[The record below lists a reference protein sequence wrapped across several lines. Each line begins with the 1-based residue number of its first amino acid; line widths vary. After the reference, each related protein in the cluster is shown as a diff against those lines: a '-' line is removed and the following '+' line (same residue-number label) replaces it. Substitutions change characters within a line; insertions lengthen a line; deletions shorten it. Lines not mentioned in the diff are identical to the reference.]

1 MQNNTIAAAMP
12 GFGTKTILAAAV
24 AAVISTGAFAAS
36 SSGVLITPDATELN
50 SPVKGGEEA
59 NFEGTRAYLYAGNA
73 LAISMEGRDYG
84 ENAKVEGVKASY
96 VQEQAAG
103 GAGTLA
109 INALILEG
117 GTISGLVADPV
128 KDAETS
134 AVGGSALAAVYSKS
148 EGNANAL
155 RVRVKGT
162 DFTGNAS
169 TGQGG
174 AVYLEGVEAAFTDS
188 NFQNNT
194 SSKEGG
200 AIYAKGGQVTL
211 AAANADVVISG
222 NKDASKNAGGFLYAA
237 DAANVTLDAAEGRTI
252 TIGTAGESTDG
263 LASYTTRDSHG
274 TLTKTGEGKVVIN
287 SSMEAWKNDVVVK
300 AGTLEI
306 MSGIGSYDLSVV
318 AANGFL
324 NNYGQTV
331 KATGSSTLILHDVLF
346 NSREKAVGKT
356 CEGLSI
362 YAADTSTVK
371 AGTFTVGNSS
381 YGLSGVPEQ
390 EGLGSIDVAAG
401 ASASIEKLVINS
413 GGFQVWGSGRVTI
426 GDVVMK
432 GGQLELKDNSIT
444 RIDGSVTFDKD
455 NGAALAFNS
464 SATLETAWT
473 NLINDDLKTTT
484 AFGEALRTGKNEGKG
499 MGKIKIVETAWTDT
513 YTLDQLKA
521 ANKFF
526 GGVDTGVFSFENAT
540 LVGNDKGNVSISE
553 VITEGGTYGQSTLKA
568 EASKEGAVAITAQ
581 KDISFGAL
589 EVDAATKK
597 VTVTNTAAVTMV
609 GAKDSGNLLE
619 GRNVELL
626 AFTGTLNLGDST
638 DDAGTVNAEALS
650 ATTLNVNGNYSAKT
664 VHTVTGTVSEGA
676 SLSMGTLVIGKGSQ
690 IEQMSGASNTMT
702 VDGTLE
708 LAGATMGHDVSGG
721 TVAVNGLLTTNAA
734 ASAAYADTGAV
745 LYVDRKLSLNA
756 TTVTVAAD
764 NELGKSVSMKPTT
777 ATTPSPSTVAV
788 KSTGT
793 LVLDT
798 TGFVQTRADVETYAD
813 SDVDNTVFGKN
824 TKVTVDGKLVLT
836 NVLKTGLIELGSD
849 GSTIG
854 TDVTTDS
861 KFIGVDLTSGLQL
874 VYNSVI
880 GNVTLDARLAARYAQ
895 GLSSKEASIIK
906 ALEANEA
913 FFGTGVT
920 RSGDETLTAEGLAA
934 YAQAM
939 GGNVTAG
946 VLNVAYDAN
955 AQVAD
960 AIARHQLAA
969 GNQMGVWADVFH
981 TKNEA
986 KKLYGKTGY
995 EADITG
1001 GVLGFDMPVADL
1013 FKAGAAV
1020 VVGTADTDTVGGLKN
1035 SVDTD
1040 FWGVSLY
1047 AVKDFA
1053 GLNVKADLGYLDF
1066 SNDFKGTGDASDAAS
1081 MTFGVRGDFTAYQSG
1096 VVTVAPHFGLR
1107 FTKIDTDA
1115 VAFNKGQ
1122 DMNVLEAPIGVAVA
1136 AAFDAQGWTFRP
1148 TADVTIVPQLGDKSV
1163 ESFGSAS
1170 EVTVLSG
1177 GLVNTTVGVTAEQ
1190 GAFVFGLNAG
1200 YGFGPSDRA
1209 NTNVNASVVYRF

>member
-134 AVGGSALAAVYSKS
+134 AVGASALAAVYSKS

-188 NFQNNT
+188 HFQNNT

-222 NKDASKNAGGFLYAA
+222 NKNASKNAGGFLYAA

-274 TLTKTGEGKVVIN
+274 TLRKTGEGKVVIN
-287 SSMEAWKNDVVVK
+287 SSMESWNNDITVEE
-300 AGTLEI
+300 GTLEI
-306 MSGIGSYDLSVV
+306 LSKIGSYDLNV
-318 AANGFL
+318 AATKSFDT
-324 NNYGQTV
+324 NYAHIVTV
-331 KATGSSTLILHDVLF
+331 KKGATAILHDVLF
-346 NSREKAVGKT
+346 NSRAIDGAWQ
-356 CEGLSI
+356 CEGFAI
-362 YAADTSTVK
+362 YAEAGSTVQG
-371 AGTFTVGNSS
+371 GTFTVSASN
-381 YGLSGVPEQ
+381 YGIHGLTEQ
-390 EGLGSIDVAAG
+390 RGLGSIDVAAG
-401 ASASIEKLVINS
+401 ATASAQQLVIND
-413 GGFQVWGSGRVTI
+413 GTFRVWGSGNFTVGSVTI
-426 GDVVMK
+426 GST
-432 GGQLELKDNSIT
+432 GQLEFRGSSVT
-444 RIDGSVTFDKD
+444 RINGTVTAEAGVLTAFDS
-455 NGAALAFNS
+455 G
-464 SATLETAWT
+464 ATLETAWT
-473 NLINDDLKTTT
+473 NLINADLETKTV
-484 AFGEALRTGKNEGKG
+484 FGKALGTVKG
-499 MGKIKIVETAWTDT
+499 KIVETAYTGT

-521 ANKFF
+521 ANQFF
-526 GGVDTGVFSFENAT
+526 GGVNTGVFSFENAT
-540 LVGNDKGNVSISE
+540 LVGDDKGNVSIDK
-553 VITEGGTYGQSTLKA
+553 VLTTGGTYGSSTLKA
-568 EASKEGAVAITAQ
+568 EDSKDGKVAITGVSE
-581 KDISFGAL
+581 DISFGAL
-589 EVDAATKK
+589 EVDSATTN
-597 VTVTNTAAVTMV
+597 VTVTNNAVVTMV

-619 GRNVELL
+619 GRNVERLD
-626 AFTGTLNLGDST
+626 FSGTLNLGA
-638 DDAGTVNAEALS
+638 DAEDVGTVNANALS
-650 ATTLNVNGNYSAKT
+650 AATLNVNGAYAAKT
-664 VHTVTGTVSEGA
+664 VQTMNGTVAEGA
-676 SLSMGTLVIGKGSQ
+676 SLSMGTLILKDNSSSGKMKV
-690 IEQMSGASNTMT
+690 E
-702 VDGTLE
+702 GTLE
-708 LAGATMGHDVSGG
+708 LSGSTALYDVIGG
-721 TVAVNGLLTTNAA
+721 ELTSTGLLTTNAA
-734 ASAAYADTGAV
+734 AAAQYADEADAV
-745 LYVDRKLSLNA
+745 FYVDRQVTLSGA
-756 TTVTVAAD
+756 AVTVGSAAG
-764 NELGKSVSMKPTT
+764 LGKAVSMKPVTPSIPSAGT
-777 ATTPSPSTVAV
+777 PATTQSVTV
-788 KSTGT
+788 KSDAA

-798 TGFVQTRADVETYAD
+798 TGFVQTLADVETYAD

-836 NVLKTGLIELGSD
+836 NVTKSGVVELGKSD
-849 GSTIG
+849 SAVNGTIE
-854 TDVTTDS
+854 TDS
-861 KFIGVDLTSGLQL
+861 KFIKGAYDDETGVVLS
-874 VYNSVI
+874 YASVI
-880 GNVTLDARLAARYAQ
+880 GNDTLDARLAARYAQ

-969 GNQMGVWADVFH
+969 GNAMGVWADVFH

-1053 GLNVKADLGYLDF
+1053 SLNVKADLGYLDF
-1066 SNDFKGTGDASDAAS
+1066 SNDFKGTGDASDATS

-1177 GLVNTTVGVTAEQ
+1177 GLVNTKVGVTAEQ

-1209 NTNVNASVVYRF
+1209 NTSVNASVVYRF

>member
-1 MQNNTIAAAMP
+1 M
-12 GFGTKTILAAAV
+12 
-24 AAVISTGAFAAS
+24 
-36 SSGVLITPDATELN
+36 
-50 SPVKGGEEA
+50 
-59 NFEGTRAYLYAGNA
+59 
-73 LAISMEGRDYG
+73 
-84 ENAKVEGVKASY
+84 
-96 VQEQAAG
+96 
-103 GAGTLA
+103 
-109 INALILEG
+109 
-117 GTISGLVADPV
+117 
-128 KDAETS
+128 
-134 AVGGSALAAVYSKS
+134 
-148 EGNANAL
+148 
-155 RVRVKGT
+155 
-162 DFTGNAS
+162 
-169 TGQGG
+169 
-174 AVYLEGVEAAFTDS
+174 
-188 NFQNNT
+188 
-194 SSKEGG
+194 
-200 AIYAKGGQVTL
+200 TL
-211 AAANADVVISG
+211 AAANADVAISG
-222 NKDASKNAGGFLYAA
+222 NKAASKNAGGFLYAA

-252 TIGTAGESTDG
+252 TIGTVGESTDS
-263 LASYTTRDSHG
+263 LTSYTTRDSHG
-274 TLTKTGEGKVVIN
+274 TLTKKGKGKVVIN
-287 SSMEAWKNDVVVK
+287 SSMEAWKNDVVVE

-318 AANGFL
+318 ATKGFS

-331 KATGSSTLILHDVLF
+331 TATGSSTLILHDVLF
-346 NSREKAVGKT
+346 NSREKPVGKT

-362 YAADTSTVK
+362 EAADTSTVK
-371 AGTFTVGNSS
+371 AGTFTVGDSS
-381 YGLSGVPEQ
+381 YGLSGGEQ

-413 GGFQVWGSGRVTI
+413 GEFQVYGPGRVTI
-426 GDVVMK
+426 GDVVMT
-432 GGQLELKDNSIT
+432 GGQLTLKNNTIT
-444 RIDGSVTFDKD
+444 RIDDSVSFEEA
-455 NGAALAFNS
+455 AALAFES

-473 NLINDDLKTTT
+473 NLINDDLETTT
-484 AFGEALRTGKNEGKG
+484 AFGEALGKALGKVKEG
-499 MGKIKIVETAWTDT
+499 KIVETAYTGT
-513 YTLDQLKA
+513 YTLEQLKD

-526 GGVDTGVFSFENAT
+526 GGDDNKGVFSFENAT
-540 LVGNDKGNVSISE
+540 LVDNDKGNVSIDK
-553 VITEGGTYGQSTLKA
+553 VLTTGGTYGSTTLKA
-568 EASKEGAVAITAQ
+568 APSDEDGTVEITAQ
-581 KDISFGAL
+581 KGISFGAL
-589 EVDAATKK
+589 EVDAHTTE
-597 VTVTNTAAVTMV
+597 VTIKNAAAAAAVTMV
-609 GAKDSGNLLE
+609 GAKDSGNLID
-619 GRNVELL
+619 GQDVGLL
-626 AFTGTLNLGDST
+626 FFTGTLNLGADAE
-638 DDAGTVNAEALS
+638 DAGTVNANELS
-650 ATTLNVNGNYSAKT
+650 AGTLNVNGTYAAKT
-664 VHTVTGTVSEGA
+664 VRTKTGTVSEGA
-676 SLSMGTLVIGKGSQ
+676 SLSMGTLILKDSSS
-690 IEQMSGASNTMT
+690 SGTMK
-702 VDGTLE
+702 VEGTLE
-708 LAGATMGHDVSGG
+708 LAGSTALYDVVGG
-721 TVAVNGLLTTNAA
+721 ELTSTGLLTTNAA
-734 ASAAYADTGAV
+734 AAAQYADEADAV
-745 LYVDRKLSLNA
+745 FYVDRQVTLSGA
-756 TTVTVAAD
+756 AVTVGSAAD
-764 NELGKSVSMKPTT
+764 LGKAVSMKPVTPSIT
-777 ATTPSPSTVAV
+777 SAGTPATTQSVTV
-788 KSTGT
+788 KSDAA

-798 TGFVQTRADVETYAD
+798 TGFVQTLPDVETYAD
-813 SDVDNTVFGKN
+813 SDADNTVFGKD
-824 TKVTVDGKLVLT
+824 TTVTVDGKLVLT
-836 NVLKTGLIELGSD
+836 NVTKSGVVELGKSD
-849 GSTIG
+849 SAVKGTIE
-854 TDVTTDS
+854 TDS
-861 KFIGVDLTSGLQL
+861 KFIEGAYGETGVVLSY
-874 VYNSVI
+874 VSVI
-880 GNVTLDARLAARYAQ
+880 GNDTLDARLAARYAQ

-920 RSGDETLTAEGLAA
+920 RSGGETLTEEGLAA

-969 GNQMGVWADVFH
+969 GNAMGVWADVFH

-1066 SNDFKGTGDASDAAS
+1066 SNDFKGTGDASDATS

-1148 TADVTIVPQLGDKSV
+1148 TADVTIVPQLGDKAV

>member
-24 AAVISTGAFAAS
+24 AAVISTGAFAATS
-36 SSGVLITPDATELN
+36 AEALVVDGTEQSIADQNFFDLTSDAAGTAVNALNGAKVTLTNVTFTGNTSNLPKSGSTNQNAGGALAASVSGTTVTATN
-50 SPVKGGEEA
+50 VTYA
-59 NFEGTRAYLYAGNA
+59 NNKATAGNGGA
-73 LAISMEGRDYG
+73 LAISDATYAQRGGSLSGNSAMG
-84 ENAKVEGVKASY
+84 
-96 VQEQAAG
+96 G
-103 GAGTLA
+103 GALS
-109 INALILEG
+109 
-117 GTISGLVADPV
+117 IS
-128 KDAETS
+128 
-134 AVGGSALAAVYSKS
+134 GGSASF
-148 EGNANAL
+148 
-155 RVRVKGT
+155 T
-162 DFTGNAS
+162 D
-169 TGQGG
+169 
-174 AVYLEGVEAAFTDS
+174 VAFTD
-188 NFQNNT
+188 NT
-194 SSKEGG
+194 ATGFGG
-200 AIYAKGGQVTL
+200 AIMADKAAEVTIAAK
-211 AAANADVVISG
+211 DVDLVISG
-222 NKDASKNAGGFLYAA
+222 NAGGDKTTYTGKKYAGHTGGFIHA
-237 DAANVTLDAAEGRTI
+237 KGNSNLTLDAAEGRTI
-252 TIGTAGESTDG
+252 TIGTVGESTDS
-263 LASYTTRDSHG
+263 LTSYTTRAEGGHG

-318 AANGFL
+318 ATNGFL
-324 NNYGQTV
+324 DNYGQTIT
-331 KATGSSTLILHDVLF
+331 ATGSSTLILHDVLF

-390 EGLGSIDVAAG
+390 QGLGSIDVAAG

-426 GDVVMK
+426 GDVVMN
-432 GGQLELKDNSIT
+432 GGQLELKNNTIT
-444 RIDGSVTFDKD
+444 RIDGSVTFAA
-455 NGAALAFNS
+455 GATLAFNS

-473 NLINDDLKTTT
+473 NLINDDLETKTV
-484 AFGEALRTGKNEGKG
+484 FGESLGTVTG
-499 MGKIKIVETAWTDT
+499 KIVETAWTGT

-521 ANKFF
+521 ANQFF

-540 LVGNDKGNVSISE
+540 LVGDENGNVSIDK
-553 VITEGGTYGQSTLKA
+553 VLTTGGTYGSSTLKA
-568 EASKEGAVAITAQ
+568 EDSKDGKVAITAE

-589 EVDAATKK
+589 EVDSATKK
-597 VTVTNTAAVTMV
+597 VKITNDNSAVTMV

-626 AFTGTLNLGDST
+626 AFSGTLNLGA
-638 DDAGTVNAEALS
+638 DAEDVGTVNAEALS
-650 ATTLNVNGNYSAKT
+650 ATTLNVNGSYSAKT

-676 SLSMGTLVIGKGSQ
+676 SLSMGTLVIGSGSQ

-708 LAGATMGHDVSGG
+708 LVGATMGHDVSGG

-756 TTVTVAAD
+756 TTVTVGAD
-764 NELGKSVSMKPTT
+764 NELVKSVPMKPTT
-777 ATTPSPSTVAV
+777 PTTPSASTVAV

-798 TGFVQTRADVETYAD
+798 TGFVQTLSDGEAYAA
-813 SDVDNTVFGKN
+813 SDADNTVFGN
-824 TKVTVDGKLVLT
+824 LTTVTIDGKLVLT
-836 NVLKTGLIELGSD
+836 NVTKSGVVELGKSD
-849 GSTIG
+849 SAVNGTIE
-854 TDVTTDS
+854 TDS
-861 KFIGVDLTSGLQL
+861 KFIKGAYDDTGVVLS
-874 VYNSVI
+874 YASVI
-880 GNVTLDARLAARYAQ
+880 GNDTLDARLAARYAQ

-969 GNQMGVWADVFH
+969 GNAMGVWADVFH

-1066 SNDFKGTGDASDAAS
+1066 SNDFKGTGDASDATS

-1136 AAFDAQGWTFRP
+1136 AAFEAQGWTFRP

>member
-1 MQNNTIAAAMP
+1 MGQHISIWT
-12 GFGTKTILAAAV
+12 AV
-24 AAVISTGAFAAS
+24 D
-36 SSGVLITPDATELN
+36 IT
-50 SPVKGGEEA
+50 VEE
-59 NFEGTRAYLYAGNA
+59 
-73 LAISMEGRDYG
+73 
-84 ENAKVEGVKASY
+84 
-96 VQEQAAG
+96 
-103 GAGTLA
+103 
-109 INALILEG
+109 
-117 GTISGLVADPV
+117 
-128 KDAETS
+128 
-134 AVGGSALAAVYSKS
+134 
-148 EGNANAL
+148 
-155 RVRVKGT
+155 
-162 DFTGNAS
+162 
-169 TGQGG
+169 
-174 AVYLEGVEAAFTDS
+174 
-188 NFQNNT
+188 
-194 SSKEGG
+194 
-200 AIYAKGGQVTL
+200 
-211 AAANADVVISG
+211 
-222 NKDASKNAGGFLYAA
+222 
-237 DAANVTLDAAEGRTI
+237 
-252 TIGTAGESTDG
+252 
-263 LASYTTRDSHG
+263 
-274 TLTKTGEGKVVIN
+274 
-287 SSMEAWKNDVVVK
+287 
-300 AGTLEI
+300 GTLEI
-306 MSGIGSYDLSVV
+306 LSKIGSYDLNV
-318 AANGFL
+318 AATKSFDT
-324 NNYGQTV
+324 NYAHIVTV
-331 KATGSSTLILHDVLF
+331 KKGATAILHDVLF
-346 NSREKAVGKT
+346 NSRAIDGARQ
-356 CEGLSI
+356 CEGFAI
-362 YAADTSTVK
+362 YAEAGSTVQG
-371 AGTFTVGNSS
+371 GTFTVSASN
-381 YGLSGVPEQ
+381 YGIHGLTEQ
-390 EGLGSIDVAAG
+390 RGLGSIDVAAG
-401 ASASIEKLVINS
+401 ATASAQQLVIND
-413 GGFQVWGSGRVTI
+413 GTFRVWGSGNFTVGSVTI
-426 GDVVMK
+426 GST
-432 GGQLELKDNSIT
+432 GQLEFRGSSVT
-444 RIDGSVTFDKD
+444 RINGTVTAEAGVLTAFDS
-455 NGAALAFNS
+455 G
-464 SATLETAWT
+464 ATLETAWT
-473 NLINDDLKTTT
+473 NLINDDLETKTV
-484 AFGEALRTGKNEGKG
+484 FGKALGTVKG
-499 MGKIKIVETAWTDT
+499 KIVETAWTGT

-521 ANKFF
+521 ANQFF
-526 GGVDTGVFSFENAT
+526 GAVDTGVFSFENAT
-540 LVGNDKGNVSISE
+540 LVGDENGNVSIDK
-553 VITEGGTYGQSTLKA
+553 VLTTGGTYGSSTLKA
-568 EASKEGAVAITAQ
+568 AASKDGAVAITAGSEV
-581 KDISFGAL
+581 ISFGAL
-589 EVDAATKK
+589 EVDSATTN
-597 VTVTNTAAVTMV
+597 VSVTNSAVVTLV

-619 GRNVELL
+619 GRNVERLD
-626 AFTGTLNLGDST
+626 FSGTLNLGA
-638 DDAGTVNAEALS
+638 DAEDVGTVNANALS
-650 ATTLNVNGNYSAKT
+650 AATLNVNGAYAAKT
-664 VHTVTGTVSEGA
+664 VQTMNGTVAEGA
-676 SLSMGTLVIGKGSQ
+676 SLSMGTLILKDNSSSGKMKV
-690 IEQMSGASNTMT
+690 E
-702 VDGTLE
+702 GTLE
-708 LAGATMGHDVSGG
+708 LSGSTALYDVIGG
-721 TVAVNGLLTTNAA
+721 ELTSTGLLTTNAA
-734 ASAAYADTGAV
+734 AAAQYADEADAV
-745 LYVDRKLSLNA
+745 FYVDRQVTLSGA
-756 TTVTVAAD
+756 AVTVGSAAG
-764 NELGKSVSMKPTT
+764 LGKAVSMKPVTPSIPSAGT
-777 ATTPSPSTVAV
+777 PATTQSVTVNTDAA
-788 KSTGT
+788 

-798 TGFVQTRADVETYAD
+798 TGFVQTLADVETYAD

-849 GSTIG
+849 DSTIG
-854 TDVTTDS
+854 SDVTTDS

-880 GNVTLDARLAARYAQ
+880 GNYTLDARLAARYAQ

-969 GNQMGVWADVFH
+969 GNAMGVWADVFH

-1047 AVKDFA
+1047 AAKDFA

-1081 MTFGVRGDFTAYQSG
+1081 MTLGVRGDFTAYQSG

-1136 AAFDAQGWTFRP
+1136 AAFEAQGWTFRP
-1148 TADVTIVPQLGDKSV
+1148 TADVTIVPQLGDNSV

>member
-24 AAVISTGAFAAS
+24 AAVISTGAFAATS
-36 SSGVLITPDATELN
+36 AEALVVDGTEQSIADQNFFDLTSDAAGTAVNASNGATVTLTNVTFTGNTSNLPKSGSTNQNAGGALAASGLSTTVTATN
-50 SPVKGGEEA
+50 VTYA
-59 NFEGTRAYLYAGNA
+59 NNKATAGNGGA
-73 LAISMEGRDYG
+73 LAISD
-84 ENAKVEGVKASY
+84 
-96 VQEQAAG
+96 AAYAQTGGSLSGNSAMGG
-103 GAGTLA
+103 GALS
-109 INALILEG
+109 
-117 GTISGLVADPV
+117 IS
-128 KDAETS
+128 
-134 AVGGSALAAVYSKS
+134 GGSASF
-148 EGNANAL
+148 
-155 RVRVKGT
+155 T
-162 DFTGNAS
+162 D
-169 TGQGG
+169 
-174 AVYLEGVEAAFTDS
+174 VAFTD
-188 NFQNNT
+188 NT
-194 SSKEGG
+194 ATGFGG
-200 AIYAKGGQVTL
+200 AIMADKAAEVTISAKT
-211 AAANADVVISG
+211 ADLDISG
-222 NKDASKNAGGFLYAA
+222 NTGGDETTYTGKKYAGHTGGFIHAKGNSNL
-237 DAANVTLDAAEGRTI
+237 TLDAAEGRTI
-252 TIGTAGESTDG
+252 TIGTVGESTDS
-263 LASYTTRDSHG
+263 LTSYTTRAEDGHG

-318 AANGFL
+318 ATNGFS

-362 YAADTSTVK
+362 EAADTSTVK

-381 YGLSGVPEQ
+381 YGLSGVDEQ
-390 EGLGSIDVAAG
+390 QGLGSIDVAAG

-426 GDVVMK
+426 GDVVMN
-432 GGQLELKDNSIT
+432 GGQLELKNNTIT
-444 RIDGSVTFDKD
+444 RIDGSVTFAA
-455 NGAALAFNS
+455 GAALAFNS

-473 NLINDDLKTTT
+473 NLINADLKTKT
-484 AFGEALRTGKNEGKG
+484 AFGEAIGTTTTS
-499 MGKIKIVETAWTDT
+499 IVETAWTGT

-521 ANKFF
+521 ANQFF

-540 LVGNDKGNVSISE
+540 LVGDKNGNVSIDE
-553 VITEGGTYGQSTLKA
+553 VLTTGGTYGSSTLKA
-568 EASKEGAVAITAQ
+568 AASKDGAVAITAGS
-581 KDISFGAL
+581 KGISFGAL
-589 EVDAATKK
+589 EVDSATTN
-597 VTVTNTAAVTMV
+597 VSVTNSAVVTLV

-619 GRNVELL
+619 GRNVERLD
-626 AFTGTLNLGDST
+626 FSGTLNLGA
-638 DDAGTVNAEALS
+638 DAEDVGTVNANALS
-650 ATTLNVNGNYSAKT
+650 AATLNVNGAYAAKT
-664 VHTVTGTVSEGA
+664 VQTMNGTVAEGA
-676 SLSMGTLVIGKGSQ
+676 SLSMGTLILKDNSSSGKMKV
-690 IEQMSGASNTMT
+690 E
-702 VDGTLE
+702 GTLE
-708 LAGATMGHDVSGG
+708 LSGSTALYDVIGG
-721 TVAVNGLLTTNAA
+721 ELTSTGLLTTNAA
-734 ASAAYADTGAV
+734 AAAQYADEADAV
-745 LYVDRKLSLNA
+745 FYVDRQVTLSGA
-756 TTVTVAAD
+756 AVTVGSAAGLD
-764 NELGKSVSMKPTT
+764 KAVSMKPVTPSIPSAGT
-777 ATTPSPSTVAV
+777 PATTQSVTVNTDAA
-788 KSTGT
+788 

-798 TGFVQTRADVETYAD
+798 TGFVQTLADVETYVD

-849 GSTIG
+849 DSTIG
-854 TDVTTDS
+854 SDVTTDS
-861 KFIGVDLTSGLQL
+861 KFIGVDRTSGLQL

-880 GNVTLDARLAARYAQ
+880 GNDTLDARLAARYAQ

-969 GNQMGVWADVFH
+969 GNAMGVWADVFH

-1047 AVKDFA
+1047 AAKDFA
-1053 GLNVKADLGYLDF
+1053 GLNVKTDLGYLDF

-1136 AAFDAQGWTFRP
+1136 AAFEAQGWTFRP

>member
-24 AAVISTGAFAAS
+24 AAVISTGAFAATS
-36 SSGVLITPDATELN
+36 A
-50 SPVKGGEEA
+50 EA
-59 NFEGTRAYLYAGNA
+59 VVVEGTKQSIADQNFFDLTSDTAGTAVNASNGATVTLTNVTFTNNTSNLPKSGSTNQNAGGALAASGSGTKVTAVNVTYANNKATAGNGGA
-73 LAISMEGRDYG
+73 LAISDATYAQRGGSLSGNSAMG
-84 ENAKVEGVKASY
+84 
-96 VQEQAAG
+96 G
-103 GAGTLA
+103 GALS
-109 INALILEG
+109 
-117 GTISGLVADPV
+117 IS
-128 KDAETS
+128 
-134 AVGGSALAAVYSKS
+134 GGSASF
-148 EGNANAL
+148 
-155 RVRVKGT
+155 T
-162 DFTGNAS
+162 D
-169 TGQGG
+169 
-174 AVYLEGVEAAFTDS
+174 VAFTD
-188 NFQNNT
+188 NT
-194 SSKEGG
+194 ATGFGG
-200 AIYAKGGQVTL
+200 AIMADKAAEVTIAAK
-211 AAANADVVISG
+211 DVDLVISG
-222 NKDASKNAGGFLYAA
+222 NAGGDETTYTGKKYAGHTGGFIHA
-237 DAANVTLDAAEGRTI
+237 KGNSNLTLDAAEGRTI
-252 TIGTAGESTDG
+252 TIGTVGESTDS
-263 LASYTTRDSHG
+263 LTSYTTRDSHG
-274 TLTKTGEGKVVIN
+274 TLTKKGKGKVVIN
-287 SSMEAWKNDVVVK
+287 SSMEAWKNDVVVE

-318 AANGFL
+318 ASNGFS

-331 KATGSSTLILHDVLF
+331 TAKGSSTLILHDVLF

-362 YAADTSTVK
+362 EAADTSTVK

-381 YGLSGVPEQ
+381 YGLSRVAEQ

-426 GDVVMK
+426 GDVVMN
-432 GGQLELKDNSIT
+432 GGQLELKNNTIT

-455 NGAALAFNS
+455 KGAKLAFES

-473 NLINDDLKTTT
+473 NLINDDLETTT
-484 AFGEALRTGKNEGKG
+484 VFGEALRTGKNEGKG
-499 MGKIKIVETAWTDT
+499 KGKIKIVETAYKGT
-513 YTLDQLKA
+513 YTLDQLKD

-540 LVGNDKGNVSISE
+540 LVGDDKGNVSISE

-568 EASKEGAVAITAQ
+568 KPSKEGAVEITAQ
-581 KDISFGAL
+581 NDISFGAL

-597 VTVTNTAAVTMV
+597 VTFKNAAAVTMV
-609 GAKDSGNLLE
+609 GAKDSGNLID
-619 GRNVELL
+619 GQDVGLL

-638 DDAGTVNAEALS
+638 DDAGTVNAEALF
-650 ATTLNVNGNYSAKT
+650 ATTLNVNGSYSAKT

-676 SLSMGTLVIGKGSQ
+676 SLSMGTLVIGSGPQ

-756 TTVTVAAD
+756 TTVTVGAD
-764 NELGKSVSMKPTT
+764 KPTT
-777 ATTPSPSTVAV
+777 PTTPSASTVAV

-798 TGFVQTRADVETYAD
+798 TGFVQTL
-813 SDVDNTVFGKN
+813 SDGDADNTVFGN
-824 TKVTVDGKLVLT
+824 LTTVTIDGKLVLT
-836 NVLKTGLIELGSD
+836 NVTKSGVVELGNSD
-849 GSTIG
+849 SAVNGTIE
-854 TDVTTDS
+854 TDS
-861 KFIGVDLTSGLQL
+861 KFIKGAYDDETGVVLS
-874 VYNSVI
+874 YASVI
-880 GNVTLDARLAARYAQ
+880 GNDTLDARLAARYAQ

-969 GNQMGVWADVFH
+969 GNAMGVWADVFH

-1066 SNDFKGTGDASDAAS
+1066 SNDFKGTGDASDATS

>member
-24 AAVISTGAFAAS
+24 AAVISTGAFAATS
-36 SSGVLITPDATELN
+36 AGALVVDGTEQSIADQNFFDLTSDAAGTAVNASNGATVTLTNVTFTNNTSNLPKSGSTNQNAGGALAASGSATKVTATN
-50 SPVKGGEEA
+50 VTYA
-59 NFEGTRAYLYAGNA
+59 NNKATAGNGGA
-73 LAISMEGRDYG
+73 LAISD
-84 ENAKVEGVKASY
+84 
-96 VQEQAAG
+96 AAYAQTGGSLSGNSAMGG
-103 GAGTLA
+103 GALS
-109 INALILEG
+109 
-117 GTISGLVADPV
+117 IS
-128 KDAETS
+128 
-134 AVGGSALAAVYSKS
+134 GGSASF
-148 EGNANAL
+148 
-155 RVRVKGT
+155 T
-162 DFTGNAS
+162 D
-169 TGQGG
+169 
-174 AVYLEGVEAAFTDS
+174 VAFTD
-188 NFQNNT
+188 NT
-194 SSKEGG
+194 ATGFGG
-200 AIYAKGGQVTL
+200 AIMADKAAEVTIAAK
-211 AAANADVVISG
+211 DVDLVISG
-222 NKDASKNAGGFLYAA
+222 NAGGDETTYTGKKYAGHTGGFIHA
-237 DAANVTLDAAEGRTI
+237 KGNSNLTLDAAEGRTI
-252 TIGTAGESTDG
+252 TIGTVGESTDS
-263 LASYTTRDSHG
+263 LTSYTTRAEGGHG

-318 AANGFL
+318 ATNGFS

-331 KATGSSTLILHDVLF
+331 TATGSSTLILHDVLF

-362 YAADTSTVK
+362 EAADTSTVK

-381 YGLSGVPEQ
+381 YGLSGVDEQ

-426 GDVVMK
+426 GDVVMN

-444 RIDGSVTFDKD
+444 RIDGSVTFAA
-455 NGAALAFNS
+455 GAALAFNS

-473 NLINDDLKTTT
+473 NLINDDLKTKT
-484 AFGEALRTGKNEGKG
+484 AFGESLGTVTG
-499 MGKIKIVETAWTDT
+499 KIVETAWTGT

-526 GGVDTGVFSFENAT
+526 GDVDSGVFSFENAT
-540 LVGNDKGNVSISE
+540 LVGDDKGNVSISE

-568 EASKEGAVAITAQ
+568 KPSKEGAVEITAQ
-581 KDISFGAL
+581 NNISFGAL

-597 VTVTNTAAVTMV
+597 VTFKNAAAVTMV
-609 GAKDSGNLLE
+609 GAKDSGNLID
-619 GRNVELL
+619 GQDVGLL

-650 ATTLNVNGNYSAKT
+650 ATTLNVNGSYSAKT

-676 SLSMGTLVIGKGSQ
+676 SLSMGTLVIGTGSQ

-756 TTVTVAAD
+756 TTVTVGAD

-777 ATTPSPSTVAV
+777 LTTPSASTVAV

-798 TGFVQTRADVETYAD
+798 TGFVQTRSDGEAYAA
-813 SDVDNTVFGKN
+813 SDADNTVFGN
-824 TKVTVDGKLVLT
+824 LTTVTIDGKLVLT
-836 NVLKTGLIELGSD
+836 NVTKSGVVELGKSD
-849 GSTIG
+849 SAVTGTIE
-854 TDVTTDS
+854 TDS
-861 KFIGVDLTSGLQL
+861 KFIKGAYDDTGVVLS
-874 VYNSVI
+874 YASVI
-880 GNVTLDARLAARYAQ
+880 GNDTLDARLAARYAQ

-969 GNQMGVWADVFH
+969 GNAMGVWADVFH

-1066 SNDFKGTGDASDAAS
+1066 SNDFKGTGDASDATS

>member
-274 TLTKTGEGKVVIN
+274 TLRKTGEGKVVIN
-287 SSMEAWKNDVVVK
+287 SSMEAWKNDVVVE

-318 AANGFL
+318 ATKGFS

-331 KATGSSTLILHDVLF
+331 TATGSSTLILHDVLF
-346 NSREKAVGKT
+346 NSRENPVGKT

-362 YAADTSTVK
+362 EAADTSTVK
-371 AGTFTVGNSS
+371 AGTFTVGDSS
-381 YGLSGVPEQ
+381 YGLSGGEQ
-390 EGLGSIDVAAG
+390 QGLGSIDVAAG
-401 ASASIEKLVINS
+401 ASASIEKLVIKS
-413 GGFQVWGSGRVTI
+413 GEFQVWGSGRVTI
-426 GDVVMK
+426 GDVEME
-432 GGQLELKDNSIT
+432 GGKLTLKDNTIT
-444 RIDGSVTFDKD
+444 RIDGSVTFDK
-455 NGAALAFNS
+455 GAELAFNS

-473 NLINDDLKTTT
+473 NLINDDLETKT
-484 AFGEALRTGKNEGKG
+484 AFGKALDTVKG
-499 MGKIKIVETAWTDT
+499 KIVETAYTGT
-513 YTLDQLKA
+513 YTLAQLQA

-526 GGVDTGVFSFENAT
+526 GGEGSGVFSFENAT
-540 LVGNDKGNVSISE
+540 LVGDDKGNVSISE
-553 VITEGGTYGQSTLKA
+553 VIGEGGTYGQSTLKA
-568 EASKEGAVAITAQ
+568 TASVGGAVAITAEE
-581 KDISFGAL
+581 DISFGAL
-589 EVDAATKK
+589 EVDAATTEVKI
-597 VTVTNTAAVTMV
+597 TNDDAAVTMV

-619 GRNVELL
+619 GRNVERLY
-626 AFTGTLNLGDST
+626 FSGTLNLGDST

-676 SLSMGTLVIGKGSQ
+676 SLSMGTLVIGTDSQ

-756 TTVTVAAD
+756 TTVTVGAD
-764 NELGKSVSMKPTT
+764 NELGKSVPMKPTT
-777 ATTPSPSTVAV
+777 QTTPSASTVAV

-798 TGFVQTRADVETYAD
+798 TGFVQTLPDVETYAD

-836 NVLKTGLIELGSD
+836 NVTKSGVVELGNSD
-849 GSTIG
+849 SAVNGTIE
-854 TDVTTDS
+854 TDS
-861 KFIGVDLTSGLQL
+861 KFIKGAYGETGVVLS
-874 VYNSVI
+874 YASVI
-880 GNVTLDARLAARYAQ
+880 GNDTLDARLAARYAQ

-969 GNQMGVWADVFH
+969 GNAMGVWADVFH

-1066 SNDFKGTGDASDAAS
+1066 SNDFKGTGDASDATS

-1148 TADVTIVPQLGDKSV
+1148 TADVTIVPQLGDKAV

>member
-24 AAVISTGAFAAS
+24 AAVISTGAFAATS
-36 SSGVLITPDATELN
+36 AEALDVDGTVQSIADQNFFDLTSDAAGTAVNASNGATVTLTNVTFTNNTSNLPKSGSTNQNAGGALAASGSGTSVDATN
-50 SPVKGGEEA
+50 VTYA
-59 NFEGTRAYLYAGNA
+59 NNKATAGNGGA
-73 LAISMEGRDYG
+73 LAISD
-84 ENAKVEGVKASY
+84 
-96 VQEQAAG
+96 AAYAQTGGSLSGNSAMGG
-103 GAGTLA
+103 GALS
-109 INALILEG
+109 
-117 GTISGLVADPV
+117 IS
-128 KDAETS
+128 
-134 AVGGSALAAVYSKS
+134 GGSASF
-148 EGNANAL
+148 
-155 RVRVKGT
+155 T
-162 DFTGNAS
+162 D
-169 TGQGG
+169 
-174 AVYLEGVEAAFTDS
+174 VAFT
-188 NFQNNT
+188 NNT
-194 SSKEGG
+194 ATGFGG
-200 AIYAKGGQVTL
+200 AIMADKAAKVTI
-211 AAANADVVISG
+211 AAKDVDLVISG
-222 NKDASKNAGGFLYAA
+222 NAGGDETTYTGKKYAGHTGGFIHA
-237 DAANVTLDAAEGRTI
+237 KGNSNLTLDAAEGRTI
-252 TIGTAGESTDG
+252 TIGTVGESTDS
-263 LASYTTRDSHG
+263 LTSYTTRAEDGHG

-318 AANGFL
+318 ATNGFS

-331 KATGSSTLILHDVLF
+331 TATGSSTLILHDVLF
-346 NSREKAVGKT
+346 NSREKADGKT

-362 YAADTSTVK
+362 EAADTSTVK

-381 YGLSGVPEQ
+381 YGLSRVVEQ
-390 EGLGSIDVAAG
+390 QGLGSIDVAAG

-413 GGFQVWGSGRVTI
+413 GEFQVWGSGRVTI

-432 GGQLELKDNSIT
+432 GGKLTLMNNTIT
-444 RIDGSVTFDKD
+444 RIDGSVTFDE
-455 NGAALAFNS
+455 GATLDFNS

-473 NLINDDLKTTT
+473 NLINDDLETKTV
-484 AFGEALRTGKNEGKG
+484 FGESLGTVTG
-499 MGKIKIVETAWTDT
+499 KIVETAWKGT
-513 YTLDQLKA
+513 YTLEEFKR
-521 ANKFF
+521 ANQFF
-526 GGVDTGVFSFENAT
+526 GGVDSGVFSFENAT
-540 LVGNDKGNVSISE
+540 LVGYDSIDE
-553 VITEGGTYGQSTLKA
+553 VLTTGGTYGSSTLKA
-568 EASKEGAVAITAQ
+568 AASKDGAVAITVGS

-597 VTVTNTAAVTMV
+597 VTVTNTAAAVTMV
-609 GAKDSGNLLE
+609 GAKDSGNLID
-619 GRNVELL
+619 GQDVGLL
-626 AFTGTLNLGDST
+626 DFTGTLNLGDST

-650 ATTLNVNGNYSAKT
+650 AKTLNVNGSYSAKT

-676 SLSMGTLVIGKGSQ
+676 SLSMGTLILKDKSSSGKMNV
-690 IEQMSGASNTMT
+690 E
-702 VDGTLE
+702 GTLE

-756 TTVTVAAD
+756 TTVTVGAD
-764 NELGKSVSMKPTT
+764 NELGKSVPMKPTT
-777 ATTPSPSTVAV
+777 PTTPSASTVAV

-798 TGFVQTRADVETYAD
+798 TGFVQTLADVETYAD
-813 SDVDNTVFGKN
+813 SDADNTVFGKD

-836 NVLKTGLIELGSD
+836 NVMKTGLIELGSD
-849 GSTIG
+849 DSTIG
-854 TDVTTDS
+854 SDVTTDS
-861 KFIGVDLTSGLQL
+861 KFIGVYLTSGLQL

-880 GNVTLDARLAARYAQ
+880 GNDTLDARLAARYAQ

-913 FFGTGVT
+913 FFGTGVIT
-920 RSGDETLTAEGLAA
+920 EEGLAA

-1066 SNDFKGTGDASDAAS
+1066 SNDFKGTGDASDATS

-1148 TADVTIVPQLGDKSV
+1148 TADVTIVPQLGDKAV

>member
-24 AAVISTGAFAAS
+24 AAVISTGTFAAS
-36 SSGVLITPDATELN
+36 SSGVLITPDVTELN

-134 AVGGSALAAVYSKS
+134 AVGGSTLAAVYSKS

-174 AVYLEGVEAAFTDS
+174 AVYLEGVEAAFIDS

-222 NKDASKNAGGFLYAA
+222 NKAASKNAGGFLYAA

-274 TLTKTGEGKVVIN
+274 TLTKTGAGKVVIN
-287 SSMEAWKNDVVVK
+287 SSMELWNNDITVE

-306 MSGIGSYDLSVV
+306 LSKIGSYDLNV
-318 AANGFL
+318 AATKSFDT
-324 NNYGQTV
+324 NYAHIVTV
-331 KATGSSTLILHDVLF
+331 KNGATAILHDVLF
-346 NSREKAVGKT
+346 NSRVINGAWQ
-356 CEGLSI
+356 CEGFAI
-362 YAADTSTVK
+362 YAEAGSTVQG
-371 AGTFTVGNSS
+371 GTFTVSTSN
-381 YGLSGVPEQ
+381 YGIHDLTEQ
-390 EGLGSIDVAAG
+390 RGLGSIDVAAG
-401 ASASIEKLVINS
+401 ATASAQQLVIND
-413 GGFQVWGSGRVTI
+413 GTFRVWGSGNFTVGSVTI
-426 GDVVMK
+426 GST
-432 GGQLELKDNSIT
+432 GQLEFRESSVT
-444 RIDGSVTFDKD
+444 RINGTVTAEAGVLTAFD
-455 NGAALAFNS
+455 S

-473 NLINDDLKTTT
+473 NLINDDLETKTV
-484 AFGEALRTGKNEGKG
+484 FGEALGTVKG
-499 MGKIKIVETAWTDT
+499 KIVETAWTGT
-513 YTLDQLKA
+513 YTLDQLKD
-521 ANKFF
+521 ANQFF

-540 LVGNDKGNVSISE
+540 LVGDENGNVSIDE
-553 VITEGGTYGQSTLKA
+553 VLTTGGTYGSSTLKA
-568 EASKEGAVAITAQ
+568 AASKDGAVAITAGS

-589 EVDAATKK
+589 EVDSATTN
-597 VTVTNTAAVTMV
+597 VSVTNSAVVTLV

-619 GRNVELL
+619 GRNVERLD
-626 AFTGTLNLGDST
+626 FSGTLNLGA
-638 DDAGTVNAEALS
+638 DAEDVGTVNANALS
-650 ATTLNVNGNYSAKT
+650 ATTLNVNGSYSAKT

-676 SLSMGTLVIGKGSQ
+676 TLSMGTLVIGSGSQ

-708 LAGATMGHDVSGG
+708 LAGATKGHDVSGG
-721 TVAVNGLLTTNAA
+721 TVAVKGLLTTNAA

-756 TTVTVAAD
+756 TTVTVGAD

-777 ATTPSPSTVAV
+777 PTTPSASTVAV

-798 TGFVQTRADVETYAD
+798 TGFVQTL
-813 SDVDNTVFGKN
+813 SDVKAYAASDADNTVFGN
-824 TKVTVDGKLVLT
+824 LTTVTVDGKLVLT
-836 NVLKTGLIELGSD
+836 NVTKSGVVELGKSD
-849 GSTIG
+849 SAVNGTIE
-854 TDVTTDS
+854 TDS
-861 KFIGVDLTSGLQL
+861 KFIKGAYGETGVVLS
-874 VYNSVI
+874 YASVI
-880 GNVTLDARLAARYAQ
+880 GNDTLDARLAARYAQ

-969 GNQMGVWADVFH
+969 GNAMGVWADVFH

-1020 VVGTADTDTVGGLKN
+1020 LVGTADTDTVGGLKN

-1047 AVKDFA
+1047 AAKDFA

-1081 MTFGVRGDFTAYQSG
+1081 MTLGVRGDFTAYQSG
-1096 VVTVAPHFGLR
+1096 VVTVAPHCGLR

-1136 AAFDAQGWTFRP
+1136 AAFEAQGWTFRP
-1148 TADVTIVPQLGDKSV
+1148 TADVTIVPQLGDNSV

-1200 YGFGPSDRA
+1200 YGFGPSGRA
-1209 NTNVNASVVYRF
+1209 NTNVNTSVVYRF

>member
-24 AAVISTGAFAAS
+24 AAVISTGAFAATS
-36 SSGVLITPDATELN
+36 AEALVVDGTEQSIADQNFFDLTSDVAGTAVNASNGATVTLTNVTFTNNTSNLPKSGSTNQNAGGALAASGSATKVTAVN
-50 SPVKGGEEA
+50 VTYA
-59 NFEGTRAYLYAGNA
+59 NNKATAGNGGA
-73 LAISMEGRDYG
+73 LAISDATYAQRGGSLSGNSAMG
-84 ENAKVEGVKASY
+84 
-96 VQEQAAG
+96 G
-103 GAGTLA
+103 GALS
-109 INALILEG
+109 
-117 GTISGLVADPV
+117 IS
-128 KDAETS
+128 
-134 AVGGSALAAVYSKS
+134 GGSASF
-148 EGNANAL
+148 
-155 RVRVKGT
+155 T
-162 DFTGNAS
+162 D
-169 TGQGG
+169 
-174 AVYLEGVEAAFTDS
+174 VAFTD
-188 NFQNNT
+188 NT
-194 SSKEGG
+194 ATGFGG
-200 AIYAKGGQVTL
+200 AIMADKAAEVTIAAK
-211 AAANADVVISG
+211 DVDLVISG
-222 NKDASKNAGGFLYAA
+222 NAGGDETTYTGKKYAGHTGGFIHA
-237 DAANVTLDAAEGRTI
+237 KGNSNLTLDAAEGRTI
-252 TIGTAGESTDG
+252 TIGTVGESTDS
-263 LASYTTRDSHG
+263 LTSYTTRAEGGHG

-318 AANGFL
+318 ATKGFS

-331 KATGSSTLILHDVLF
+331 TATGSSTLILHDVLF

-362 YAADTSTVK
+362 EAADTSTVK

-381 YGLSGVPEQ
+381 YGLSDVDEQ

-426 GDVVMK
+426 GDVVMN
-432 GGQLELKDNSIT
+432 GGQLELKNNTIT
-444 RIDGSVTFDKD
+444 RIDGSVTFAE
-455 NGAALAFNS
+455 GAKLAFNS

-473 NLINDDLKTTT
+473 NLINDDLKTKT
-484 AFGEALRTGKNEGKG
+484 AFGEAIGTTTTS
-499 MGKIKIVETAWTDT
+499 IVETAYTGT
-513 YTLDQLKA
+513 YTLAQLKA
-521 ANKFF
+521 ANQFF
-526 GGVDTGVFSFENAT
+526 GRVDSGVFSFENAT

-676 SLSMGTLVIGKGSQ
+676 SLSMGTLVIGTGSQ

-756 TTVTVAAD
+756 TTVTVGAD
-764 NELGKSVSMKPTT
+764 NELGKSVPIKPTT
-777 ATTPSPSTVAV
+777 PTTPSASTVAV

-798 TGFVQTRADVETYAD
+798 TGFVQTLADVETYAD

-836 NVLKTGLIELGSD
+836 NVTKSGVVELGKS
-849 GSTIG
+849 GSAVNGTIE
-854 TDVTTDS
+854 TDS
-861 KFIGVDLTSGLQL
+861 KFIKGAYDETGVVLS
-874 VYNSVI
+874 YASVI

-955 AQVAD
+955 AQVTD

-969 GNQMGVWADVFH
+969 GNAMGVWADVFH

-1047 AVKDFA
+1047 AAKDFA

-1066 SNDFKGTGDASDAAS
+1066 SNDFKGTGDASDATS

-1136 AAFDAQGWTFRP
+1136 AAFEAQGWTFRP

>member
-24 AAVISTGAFAAS
+24 AAVISTGAFAATS
-36 SSGVLITPDATELN
+36 AEAVVVAGTGTEQSIADQNFFDLTSDVAGTAVNASNGAKVTLTNVTFTGNTSNLPKSGSTNQNAGGALSASGSGTTVTAVNVTYANNKAT
-50 SPVKGGEEA
+50 
-59 NFEGTRAYLYAGNA
+59 AGNGGA
-73 LAISMEGRDYG
+73 LAISD
-84 ENAKVEGVKASY
+84 
-96 VQEQAAG
+96 AAYAQTGGSLSGNSAMGG
-103 GAGTLA
+103 GALS
-109 INALILEG
+109 
-117 GTISGLVADPV
+117 IS
-128 KDAETS
+128 
-134 AVGGSALAAVYSKS
+134 GGSASF
-148 EGNANAL
+148 
-155 RVRVKGT
+155 T
-162 DFTGNAS
+162 D
-169 TGQGG
+169 
-174 AVYLEGVEAAFTDS
+174 VAFTD
-188 NFQNNT
+188 NT
-194 SSKEGG
+194 ATGFGG
-200 AIYAKGGQVTL
+200 AIMADKAAEVTIAAK
-211 AAANADVVISG
+211 DVDLVISG
-222 NKDASKNAGGFLYAA
+222 NAGGDETTYTGKKYAGHTGGFIHA
-237 DAANVTLDAAEGRTI
+237 KGNSNLTLDAAEGRTI
-252 TIGTAGESTDG
+252 TIGTVGESTDS
-263 LASYTTRDSHG
+263 LTSYTTRAEGGHG

-287 SSMEAWKNDVVVK
+287 SSMEAWKNDIVVK

-318 AANGFL
+318 ATNGFST
-324 NNYGQTV
+324 NYGQTV
-331 KATGSSTLILHDVLF
+331 TATGSSTLILHDVLF
-346 NSREKAVGKT
+346 NSREEGGGKT
-356 CEGLSI
+356 CTGLAI
-362 YAADTSTVK
+362 DAAGTSTVK
-371 AGTFTVGNSS
+371 AGTFTVGDSS
-381 YGLSGVPEQ
+381 YRLSDVAEQ
-390 EGLGSIDVAAG
+390 QGLGSIDVARG

-413 GGFQVWGSGRVTI
+413 GEFQVYGPGRVTI

-432 GGQLELKDNSIT
+432 DGKLALKDNTIT
-444 RIDGSVTFDKD
+444 RIDGSVTFAE
-455 NGAALAFNS
+455 GAALAFES

-473 NLINDDLKTTT
+473 NLINDDLETKTV
-484 AFGEALRTGKNEGKG
+484 FGESLGTVTG
-499 MGKIKIVETAWTDT
+499 KIVETAWTGT

-521 ANKFF
+521 ANQFF

-540 LVGNDKGNVSISE
+540 LVGDKGNVSIDE
-553 VITEGGTYGQSTLKA
+553 VLTTGGTYGSSTLKA
-568 EASKEGAVAITAQ
+568 AASKDGAVAITAGS
-581 KDISFGAL
+581 KAISFGAL
-589 EVDAATKK
+589 EVDSATTN
-597 VTVTNTAAVTMV
+597 VSVTNSAVVTLV

-619 GRNVELL
+619 GRNVERLD
-626 AFTGTLNLGDST
+626 FSGTLNLGA
-638 DDAGTVNAEALS
+638 DAEDVGTVNANALS
-650 ATTLNVNGNYSAKT
+650 AATLNVNGAYAAKT
-664 VHTVTGTVSEGA
+664 VQTMNGTVAEGA
-676 SLSMGTLVIGKGSQ
+676 SLSMGTLILKDNSSSGKMKV
-690 IEQMSGASNTMT
+690 E
-702 VDGTLE
+702 GTLE
-708 LAGATMGHDVSGG
+708 LSGSTALYDVIGG
-721 TVAVNGLLTTNAA
+721 ELTSTGLLTTNAA
-734 ASAAYADTGAV
+734 AAAQYADEADAV
-745 LYVDRKLSLNA
+745 FYVDRQVTLSGA
-756 TTVTVAAD
+756 AVTVGSAAG
-764 NELGKSVSMKPTT
+764 LGKAVSMKPVTPSIPSAGT
-777 ATTPSPSTVAV
+777 PATTQSVTVNTDAA
-788 KSTGT
+788 

-798 TGFVQTRADVETYAD
+798 TGFVQTLADVEAYSA
-813 SDVDNTVFGKN
+813 SDADNTVFGN
-824 TKVTVDGKLVLT
+824 LTTVTVDGKLVLT
-836 NVLKTGLIELGSD
+836 NVTKSGVVELGKSD
-849 GSTIG
+849 SAVNGTIE
-854 TDVTTDS
+854 TDS
-861 KFIGVDLTSGLQL
+861 KFIKGAYNETGVVLS
-874 VYNSVI
+874 YASVI

-913 FFGTGVT
+913 FFGTGVK

-969 GNQMGVWADVFH
+969 GNAMGVWADVFH

-1047 AVKDFA
+1047 AAKDFA

-1066 SNDFKGTGDASDAAS
+1066 SNDFKGTGDASDATS

-1136 AAFDAQGWTFRP
+1136 AAFEAQGWTFRP

-1170 EVTVLSG
+1170 EVMVLSG

>member
-1 MQNNTIAAAMP
+1 M
-12 GFGTKTILAAAV
+12 
-24 AAVISTGAFAAS
+24 AAVISTGAFAATS
-36 SSGVLITPDATELN
+36 AEALVVDGTEQSIADQNFFDLTSDAAGTAVNASNGAKVTLTNVTFTGNTSNLPKSGSTNQNA
-50 SPVKGGEEA
+50 GGA
-59 NFEGTRAYLYAGNA
+59 LAASGSGTRVTATNVTYANNKATAGNGGA
-73 LAISMEGRDYG
+73 LAISD
-84 ENAKVEGVKASY
+84 
-96 VQEQAAG
+96 AAYAQTGGSLSGNSAMGG
-103 GAGTLA
+103 GALS
-109 INALILEG
+109 
-117 GTISGLVADPV
+117 IS
-128 KDAETS
+128 
-134 AVGGSALAAVYSKS
+134 GGSASF
-148 EGNANAL
+148 
-155 RVRVKGT
+155 T
-162 DFTGNAS
+162 D
-169 TGQGG
+169 
-174 AVYLEGVEAAFTDS
+174 VAFTD
-188 NFQNNT
+188 NT
-194 SSKEGG
+194 ATGFGG
-200 AIYAKGGQVTL
+200 AIMADKAAEVTISAKT
-211 AAANADVVISG
+211 ADLDISG
-222 NKDASKNAGGFLYAA
+222 NTGGDETTYTGKKYAGHTGGFIHAKGNSNL
-237 DAANVTLDAAEGRTI
+237 TLDAAEGRTI
-252 TIGTAGESTDG
+252 TIGTVGESTDS
-263 LASYTTRDSHG
+263 LTSYTTRAEDGHG

-318 AANGFL
+318 ATNGFS

-346 NSREKAVGKT
+346 NSREKGVGKT

-381 YGLSGVPEQ
+381 YGLSGVAEQ
-390 EGLGSIDVAAG
+390 QGLGSIDVAAG

-413 GGFQVWGSGRVTI
+413 GEFQVWGSGRVTI
-426 GDVVMK
+426 GDVVMN
-432 GGQLELKDNSIT
+432 GGQLALKNNTIT
-444 RIDGSVTFDKD
+444 RIDGSVTFAE
-455 NGAALAFNS
+455 GAALAFNS

-473 NLINDDLKTTT
+473 NLINDDLETKTV
-484 AFGEALRTGKNEGKG
+484 FGKALGTVKG
-499 MGKIKIVETAWTDT
+499 KIVETAWTGT

-521 ANKFF
+521 ANQFF
-526 GGVDTGVFSFENAT
+526 GAVDTGVFSFENAT
-540 LVGNDKGNVSISE
+540 LVGDENGNVSIDK
-553 VITEGGTYGQSTLKA
+553 VLTTGGTYGSSTLKA
-568 EASKEGAVAITAQ
+568 AASKDGAVAITAGSEV
-581 KDISFGAL
+581 ISFGAL
-589 EVDAATKK
+589 EVDSATTN
-597 VTVTNTAAVTMV
+597 VSVTNSAVVTLV

-619 GRNVELL
+619 GRNVERLD
-626 AFTGTLNLGDST
+626 FSGTLNLGA
-638 DDAGTVNAEALS
+638 DAEDVGTVNANALS
-650 ATTLNVNGNYSAKT
+650 AATLNVNGAYAAKT
-664 VHTVTGTVSEGA
+664 VQTMNGTVAEGA
-676 SLSMGTLVIGKGSQ
+676 SLSMGTLILKDNSSSGKMKV
-690 IEQMSGASNTMT
+690 E
-702 VDGTLE
+702 GTLE
-708 LAGATMGHDVSGG
+708 LSGSTALYDVIGG
-721 TVAVNGLLTTNAA
+721 ELTSTGLLTTNAA
-734 ASAAYADTGAV
+734 AAAQYADEADAV
-745 LYVDRKLSLNA
+745 FYVDRQVTLSGA
-756 TTVTVAAD
+756 AVTVGSAAG
-764 NELGKSVSMKPTT
+764 LGKAVSMKPVTPSIPSAGT
-777 ATTPSPSTVAV
+777 PATTQSVTVNTDAA
-788 KSTGT
+788 

-798 TGFVQTRADVETYAD
+798 TGFVQTLADVETYAD

-849 GSTIG
+849 DSTIG
-854 TDVTTDS
+854 SDVTTDS

-880 GNVTLDARLAARYAQ
+880 GNYTLDARLAARYAQ

-969 GNQMGVWADVFH
+969 GNAMGVWADVFH

-1047 AVKDFA
+1047 AAKDFA

-1066 SNDFKGTGDASDAAS
+1066 SNDFKGTGDASDAAL
-1081 MTFGVRGDFTAYQSG
+1081 MTLGVRGDFTAYQSG

-1136 AAFDAQGWTFRP
+1136 AAFEAQGWTFRP
-1148 TADVTIVPQLGDKSV
+1148 TADVTIVPQLGDNSV

>member
-1 MQNNTIAAAMP
+1 MNGAKVTLTNVTFTGNTSNLPKSGSTNQNAGGA
-12 GFGTKTILAAAV
+12 LAASV
-24 AAVISTGAFAAS
+24 
-36 SSGVLITPDATELN
+36 SGTTVTATN
-50 SPVKGGEEA
+50 VTYA
-59 NFEGTRAYLYAGNA
+59 NNKATAGNGGA
-73 LAISMEGRDYG
+73 LAISD
-84 ENAKVEGVKASY
+84 AAY
-96 VQEQAAG
+96 VQTGGSLSGNSAMGG
-103 GAGTLA
+103 GALS
-109 INALILEG
+109 
-117 GTISGLVADPV
+117 IS
-128 KDAETS
+128 
-134 AVGGSALAAVYSKS
+134 GGSASF
-148 EGNANAL
+148 
-155 RVRVKGT
+155 T
-162 DFTGNAS
+162 D
-169 TGQGG
+169 
-174 AVYLEGVEAAFTDS
+174 VAFTD
-188 NFQNNT
+188 NT
-194 SSKEGG
+194 ATGFGG
-200 AIYAKGGQVTL
+200 AIMADKAAEVTIAAK
-211 AAANADVVISG
+211 DVDLVISG
-222 NKDASKNAGGFLYAA
+222 NAGGDKTTYTGKKYAGHTGGFIHA
-237 DAANVTLDAAEGRTI
+237 KGNSNLTLDAAEGRTI
-252 TIGTAGESTDG
+252 TIGTVGESTDS
-263 LASYTTRDSHG
+263 LTSYTTRAEGGHG

-318 AANGFL
+318 ATNGFL
-324 NNYGQTV
+324 SNYGQTV
-331 KATGSSTLILHDVLF
+331 TATGSSTLILHDVLF
-346 NSREKAVGKT
+346 NSREKAVDKT

-390 EGLGSIDVAAG
+390 QGLGSIDVAAG

-426 GDVVMK
+426 GDVVMN
-432 GGQLELKDNSIT
+432 GGELELRNDTIT
-444 RIDGSVTFDKD
+444 RIDGSVTFAA
-455 NGAALAFNS
+455 GATLAFES
-464 SATLETAWT
+464 SPTLETAWT
-473 NLINDDLKTTT
+473 NLINDDLETTT
-484 AFGEALRTGKNEGKG
+484 VFGEALRTGKNEGKG
-499 MGKIKIVETAWTDT
+499 KIKIVETAYTDT

-521 ANKFF
+521 ANQFF

-540 LVGNDKGNVSISE
+540 LVGDDKGNVSISE
-553 VITEGGTYGQSTLKA
+553 VIKEGGTYGQSTLKA
-568 EASKEGAVAITAQ
+568 AASEEGGTVAITAE

-609 GAKDSGNLLE
+609 GAKDSGNLID
-619 GRNVELL
+619 GQDVGLL

-676 SLSMGTLVIGKGSQ
+676 SLSMGTLVIGTGSQ

-756 TTVTVAAD
+756 TTVTVGAD
-764 NELGKSVSMKPTT
+764 NKLGKSVPIKPTT
-777 ATTPSPSTVAV
+777 PTTPSASTVAV

-798 TGFVQTRADVETYAD
+798 TGFVQTLSDVEAYSA
-813 SDVDNTVFGKN
+813 SDADNTVFGN
-824 TKVTVDGKLVLT
+824 LTTVTVDGKLVLT
-836 NVLKTGLIELGSD
+836 NVTKSGVVELGKSD
-849 GSTIG
+849 SAVNGTIE
-854 TDVTTDS
+854 TDS
-861 KFIGVDLTSGLQL
+861 KFIKGAYNETGVVLS
-874 VYNSVI
+874 YASVI
-880 GNVTLDARLAARYAQ
+880 GNDTLDARLAARYAQ

-969 GNQMGVWADVFH
+969 GNAMGVWADVFH

-1066 SNDFKGTGDASDAAS
+1066 SNDFKGTGDASDATS

-1136 AAFDAQGWTFRP
+1136 AAFEAQGWTFRP

>member
-1 MQNNTIAAAMP
+1 MKD
-12 GFGTKTILAAAV
+12 GKLA
-24 AAVISTGAFAAS
+24 
-36 SSGVLITPDATELN
+36 
-50 SPVKGGEEA
+50 
-59 NFEGTRAYLYAGNA
+59 
-73 LAISMEGRDYG
+73 
-84 ENAKVEGVKASY
+84 
-96 VQEQAAG
+96 
-103 GAGTLA
+103 
-109 INALILEG
+109 
-117 GTISGLVADPV
+117 
-128 KDAETS
+128 
-134 AVGGSALAAVYSKS
+134 
-148 EGNANAL
+148 
-155 RVRVKGT
+155 
-162 DFTGNAS
+162 
-169 TGQGG
+169 
-174 AVYLEGVEAAFTDS
+174 
-188 NFQNNT
+188 
-194 SSKEGG
+194 
-200 AIYAKGGQVTL
+200 
-211 AAANADVVISG
+211 
-222 NKDASKNAGGFLYAA
+222 
-237 DAANVTLDAAEGRTI
+237 
-252 TIGTAGESTDG
+252 
-263 LASYTTRDSHG
+263 
-274 TLTKTGEGKVVIN
+274 
-287 SSMEAWKNDVVVK
+287 
-300 AGTLEI
+300 
-306 MSGIGSYDLSVV
+306 
-318 AANGFL
+318 
-324 NNYGQTV
+324 
-331 KATGSSTLILHDVLF
+331 
-346 NSREKAVGKT
+346 
-356 CEGLSI
+356 
-362 YAADTSTVK
+362 
-371 AGTFTVGNSS
+371 
-381 YGLSGVPEQ
+381 
-390 EGLGSIDVAAG
+390 
-401 ASASIEKLVINS
+401 
-413 GGFQVWGSGRVTI
+413 
-426 GDVVMK
+426 
-432 GGQLELKDNSIT
+432 LKDNTIT
-444 RIDGSVTFDKD
+444 RIDGSVTFAE
-455 NGAALAFNS
+455 GAALAFES

-473 NLINDDLKTTT
+473 NLINDDLKKKT
-484 AFGEALRTGKNEGKG
+484 AFGESLGTVKG
-499 MGKIKIVETAWTDT
+499 KIVETAYTGT
-513 YTLDQLKA
+513 YTLKQLKD

-526 GGVDTGVFSFENAT
+526 GGVETGVFSFENAT
-540 LVGNDKGNVSISE
+540 LVGDKNGNVSIDD
-553 VITEGGTYGQSTLKA
+553 VLTTGGTYGSSTLKA
-568 EASKEGAVAITAQ
+568 EDSKDGKVEITAVSE
-581 KDISFGAL
+581 DISFGAL
-589 EVDAATKK
+589 EVDSATTN
-597 VTVTNTAAVTMV
+597 VSVTNSAVVTMV

-619 GRNVELL
+619 GRNVERLD
-626 AFTGTLNLGDST
+626 FSGTLNLGA
-638 DDAGTVNAEALS
+638 DAEDVGTVNANALS
-650 ATTLNVNGNYSAKT
+650 AATLNVNGTYAAKT
-664 VHTVTGTVSEGA
+664 VQTMNGTVAEGA
-676 SLSMGTLVIGKGSQ
+676 SLSMGTLILKDNSS
-690 IEQMSGASNTMT
+690 SGTMK
-702 VDGTLE
+702 VEGTLE
-708 LAGATMGHDVSGG
+708 LSGSTALYDVIGG
-721 TVAVNGLLTTNAA
+721 KLTTTGLLTTNAA
-734 ASAAYADTGAV
+734 AAAQYADEADAV
-745 LYVDRKLSLNA
+745 FYVDRQVTLSGA
-756 TTVTVAAD
+756 AVTVGSA
-764 NELGKSVSMKPTT
+764 V
-777 ATTPSPSTVAV
+777 TPSILSAGTSATAQSVTVNTDAA
-788 KSTGT
+788 

-798 TGFVQTRADVETYAD
+798 TAFVQTLPDVETYAD

-824 TKVTVDGKLVLT
+824 TKVTVNGKLVLT
-836 NVLKTGLIELGSD
+836 NVLKTGLIELGSAD
-849 GSTIG
+849 STIG
-854 TDVTTDS
+854 SDVMTDS
-861 KFIGVDLTSGLQL
+861 KFICVDRTSGLKL

-880 GNVTLDARLAARYAQ
+880 GNDTLDARLAARYAQ

-969 GNQMGVWADVFH
+969 GNAMGVWADVFH

-1066 SNDFKGTGDASDAAS
+1066 SNDFKGTGDASDATS

-1148 TADVTIVPQLGDKSV
+1148 TADVTIVPQLGDKAV

-1209 NTNVNASVVYRF
+1209 NTNVNASVIYRF

>member
-96 VQEQAAG
+96 VQEQAAD

-128 KDAETS
+128 KDVETS

-148 EGNANAL
+148 EGNAKAL

-162 DFTGNAS
+162 DFTDNAS

-174 AVYLEGVEAAFTDS
+174 AVYLEGVKAAFTDS

-211 AAANADVVISG
+211 AAANADVAISG
-222 NKDASKNAGGFLYAA
+222 NKAASKNAGGFLYAA

-252 TIGTAGESTDG
+252 TIGTVGESTDS
-263 LASYTTRDSHG
+263 LTSYTTRAEGGHG

-287 SSMEAWKNDVVVK
+287 SSMESWNNDITVEE
-300 AGTLEI
+300 GTLEI
-306 MSGIGSYDLSVV
+306 LSKIGSYDLNV
-318 AANGFL
+318 AVTKSFD
-324 NNYGQTV
+324 NNYAHNVRV
-331 KATGSSTLILHDVLF
+331 KKGATAILHDVLF
-346 NSREKAVGKT
+346 NSRAINGARQ
-356 CEGLSI
+356 CEGFAI
-362 YAADTSTVK
+362 YAEAGSTVQG
-371 AGTFTVGNSS
+371 GTFTVSASN
-381 YGLSGVPEQ
+381 YGIDGLTEQ
-390 EGLGSIDVAAG
+390 RGLGSIEVEAG
-401 ASASIEKLVINS
+401 ATASAQQLVIND
-413 GGFQVWGSGRVTI
+413 GTFRVWGSGNFTVGSVTI
-426 GDVVMK
+426 GST
-432 GGQLELKDNSIT
+432 GQLEFRGSSVT
-444 RIDGSVTFDKD
+444 RINGTVTAEAGVLTAFDS
-455 NGAALAFNS
+455 G
-464 SATLETAWT
+464 ATLETAWT
-473 NLINDDLKTTT
+473 NLINDDLKTKTV
-484 AFGEALRTGKNEGKG
+484 FGESLGTVTG
-499 MGKIKIVETAWTDT
+499 KIVETAYTGT
-513 YTLDQLKA
+513 YTLDQLED

-526 GGVDTGVFSFENAT
+526 GDVDTGVFSFENAT
-540 LVGNDKGNVSISE
+540 LVDNDKGNVSIDD
-553 VITEGGTYGQSTLKA
+553 VLTTGGTYGSSTLKA
-568 EASKEGAVAITAQ
+568 EDSKDGKVAITAVS

-589 EVDAATKK
+589 EVDAATTEVKI
-597 VTVTNTAAVTMV
+597 TNDDAAVTMV

-619 GRNVELL
+619 GRNVERLD
-626 AFTGTLNLGDST
+626 FSGTLNLGA
-638 DDAGTVNAEALS
+638 DAEDVGTVNANALS
-650 ATTLNVNGNYSAKT
+650 AATLNVNGAYAAKT
-664 VHTVTGTVSEGA
+664 VQTMNGTVAEGA
-676 SLSMGTLVIGKGSQ
+676 SLSMGTLILKNNSSSGKMKV
-690 IEQMSGASNTMT
+690 E
-702 VDGTLE
+702 GTLE
-708 LAGATMGHDVSGG
+708 LSGSTALYDVIGG
-721 TVAVNGLLTTNAA
+721 ELTSTGLLTTNAA
-734 ASAAYADTGAV
+734 AAAQYADEADAV
-745 LYVDRKLSLNA
+745 FYVDRQVTLSGA
-756 TTVTVAAD
+756 AVTVGSAAG
-764 NELGKSVSMKPTT
+764 LGKAVSMKPVTPSILSAGT
-777 ATTPSPSTVAV
+777 SATTQSVTV
-788 KSTGT
+788 KSDAA
-793 LVLDT
+793 LVIDT
-798 TGFVQTRADVETYAD
+798 TGFVQTLADVETYAD
-813 SDVDNTVFGKN
+813 SDAGNTVFGKD
-824 TKVTVDGKLVLT
+824 TTVTVNGKLVLT
-836 NVLKTGLIELGSD
+836 NVTKSGVVELGKSD
-849 GSTIG
+849 SAVKGTIE
-854 TDVTTDS
+854 TDS
-861 KFIGVDLTSGLQL
+861 KFIKGAYDVTGVVLS
-874 VYNSVI
+874 YASVI
-880 GNVTLDARLAARYAQ
+880 GNDTLDARLAARYAQ

-969 GNQMGVWADVFH
+969 GNAMGVWADVFH

-1047 AVKDFA
+1047 AAKDFA

-1066 SNDFKGTGDASDAAS
+1066 SNDFKGTGDASDATS

-1136 AAFDAQGWTFRP
+1136 AAFEAQGWTFRP

-1209 NTNVNASVVYRF
+1209 NTNVNASVIYRF

>member
-24 AAVISTGAFAAS
+24 AAVISTGAFAATS
-36 SSGVLITPDATELN
+36 AEALVVDGTEQSIADQNFFDLTSDAAGTAVNASNGATVTLTNVTFTNNTSNLPKSGSTNQNAGGALAASGSATKVTAVN
-50 SPVKGGEEA
+50 VTYA
-59 NFEGTRAYLYAGNA
+59 NNKATAGNGGA
-73 LAISMEGRDYG
+73 LAISDATYAQRGGSLSGNSAMG
-84 ENAKVEGVKASY
+84 
-96 VQEQAAG
+96 G
-103 GAGTLA
+103 GALS
-109 INALILEG
+109 
-117 GTISGLVADPV
+117 IS
-128 KDAETS
+128 
-134 AVGGSALAAVYSKS
+134 GGSASF
-148 EGNANAL
+148 
-155 RVRVKGT
+155 T
-162 DFTGNAS
+162 D
-169 TGQGG
+169 
-174 AVYLEGVEAAFTDS
+174 VAFTD
-188 NFQNNT
+188 NT
-194 SSKEGG
+194 ATGFGG
-200 AIYAKGGQVTL
+200 AIMADKAAEVTIAAK
-211 AAANADVVISG
+211 DVDLVISG
-222 NKDASKNAGGFLYAA
+222 NAGGDETTYTGKKYAGHTGGFIHA
-237 DAANVTLDAAEGRTI
+237 KGNSNLTLDAAEGRTI
-252 TIGTAGESTDG
+252 TIGTVGESTDS
-263 LASYTTRDSHG
+263 LTSYTTRAEGGHG

-318 AANGFL
+318 ATNGFL

-426 GDVVMK
+426 GDVVMN
-432 GGQLELKDNSIT
+432 GGQLELKNNTIT
-444 RIDGSVTFDKD
+444 RIDGSVTFAA
-455 NGAALAFNS
+455 GAALAFNS

-473 NLINDDLKTTT
+473 NLINDDLETKTV
-484 AFGEALRTGKNEGKG
+484 FGKALGTVKG
-499 MGKIKIVETAWTDT
+499 KIVETAYTGT
-513 YTLDQLKA
+513 YTLDQLED

-526 GGVDTGVFSFENAT
+526 GGVETGVFSFENAT
-540 LVGNDKGNVSISE
+540 LVDNDKGNVSIDK
-553 VITEGGTYGQSTLKA
+553 VLTTGGTYGSSTLKA
-568 EASKEGAVAITAQ
+568 AASVGGAVAITAE

-597 VTVTNTAAVTMV
+597 VTVTNAAAVTMV
-609 GAKDSGNLLE
+609 GAKDSGNLID
-619 GRNVELL
+619 GQDVGLL

-676 SLSMGTLVIGKGSQ
+676 SLSMGTLVIGTGSQ

-756 TTVTVAAD
+756 TTVTVGAD
-764 NELGKSVSMKPTT
+764 NELGKSVPIKPTT
-777 ATTPSPSTVAV
+777 PTTPSASTVAV

-798 TGFVQTRADVETYAD
+798 TGFVQTLADVETYAD

-836 NVLKTGLIELGSD
+836 NVTKSGVVELGKSD
-849 GSTIG
+849 SAVNGTIE
-854 TDVTTDS
+854 TDS
-861 KFIGVDLTSGLQL
+861 KFIKGAYDDETGVVLS
-874 VYNSVI
+874 YASVI
-880 GNVTLDARLAARYAQ
+880 GNDTLDARLAARYAQ

-920 RSGDETLTAEGLAA
+920 RSGDETLTAEGLVA

-969 GNQMGVWADVFH
+969 GNAMGVWADVFH

-1047 AVKDFA
+1047 AAKDFA

-1066 SNDFKGTGDASDAAS
+1066 SNDFKGTGDASDATS

>member
-1 MQNNTIAAAMP
+1 MKYPGKVTIAA
-12 GFGTKTILAAAV
+12 
-24 AAVISTGAFAAS
+24 
-36 SSGVLITPDATELN
+36 
-50 SPVKGGEEA
+50 
-59 NFEGTRAYLYAGNA
+59 
-73 LAISMEGRDYG
+73 
-84 ENAKVEGVKASY
+84 
-96 VQEQAAG
+96 
-103 GAGTLA
+103 
-109 INALILEG
+109 
-117 GTISGLVADPV
+117 
-128 KDAETS
+128 KD
-134 AVGGSALAAVYSKS
+134 VDL
-148 EGNANAL
+148 
-155 RVRVKGT
+155 
-162 DFTGNAS
+162 
-169 TGQGG
+169 
-174 AVYLEGVEAAFTDS
+174 
-188 NFQNNT
+188 
-194 SSKEGG
+194 
-200 AIYAKGGQVTL
+200 
-211 AAANADVVISG
+211 VISG
-222 NKDASKNAGGFLYAA
+222 NTGGDETTYTGKKYAGHTGGFIHAKGNSNL
-237 DAANVTLDAAEGRTI
+237 TLDAAEGRTI
-252 TIGTAGESTDG
+252 TIGTVGESTDS
-263 LASYTTRDSHG
+263 LTSYTTRAEGGHG

-318 AANGFL
+318 ATNGFS

-331 KATGSSTLILHDVLF
+331 TATGSSTLILHDVLF

-390 EGLGSIDVAAG
+390 QGLGSIDVAAG

-426 GDVVMK
+426 GDVVMN
-432 GGQLELKDNSIT
+432 GGELELRNDTIT
-444 RIDGSVTFDKD
+444 RINGSVTFAEDAK
-455 NGAALAFNS
+455 LAFGS

-473 NLINDDLKTTT
+473 NLINADLKTKT
-484 AFGEALRTGKNEGKG
+484 AFGESLGTVKG
-499 MGKIKIVETAWTDT
+499 KIVETAWTGT

-521 ANKFF
+521 ANQFF
-526 GGVDTGVFSFENAT
+526 GGVFSFENAT
-540 LVGNDKGNVSISE
+540 LVGDDKGNVSISE

-568 EASKEGAVAITAQ
+568 AASEEGGTVAITAGS

-589 EVDAATKK
+589 EVDAATTEVKI
-597 VTVTNTAAVTMV
+597 TNADAAVTMV

-619 GRNVELL
+619 GRNVERLD
-626 AFTGTLNLGDST
+626 FSGTLNLGA
-638 DDAGTVNAEALS
+638 DAEDVGTVNANALS
-650 ATTLNVNGNYSAKT
+650 AATLNVNGAYAAKT
-664 VHTVTGTVSEGA
+664 VQTMNGTVAEGA
-676 SLSMGTLVIGKGSQ
+676 SLSMGTLILKDNSSSGKMKV
-690 IEQMSGASNTMT
+690 E
-702 VDGTLE
+702 GTLE
-708 LAGATMGHDVSGG
+708 LSGSTALYDVIGG
-721 TVAVNGLLTTNAA
+721 ELTSTGLLTTNAA
-734 ASAAYADTGAV
+734 AAAQYADEADAV
-745 LYVDRKLSLNA
+745 FYVDRQVTLSGA
-756 TTVTVAAD
+756 AVTVGSAAG
-764 NELGKSVSMKPTT
+764 LGKAVSMKPVTPSIPSAGT
-777 ATTPSPSTVAV
+777 PATTQSVTVNTDAA
-788 KSTGT
+788 

-798 TGFVQTRADVETYAD
+798 MGFVQTLADVETYAD

-836 NVLKTGLIELGSD
+836 NVTKSGVVELGKSD
-849 GSTIG
+849 SAVNGTIE
-854 TDVTTDS
+854 TDS
-861 KFIGVDLTSGLQL
+861 KFIKGAYNEIGVVLS
-874 VYNSVI
+874 YASVI
-880 GNVTLDARLAARYAQ
+880 GNDTLDARLAARYAQ

-969 GNQMGVWADVFH
+969 SNAMGVWADVFH

-1066 SNDFKGTGDASDAAS
+1066 SNDFKGTGDASDATS

-1136 AAFDAQGWTFRP
+1136 AAFEAQGWTFRP

>member
-24 AAVISTGAFAAS
+24 AAVISTGAFAATS
-36 SSGVLITPDATELN
+36 AEALVVDGTEQSIADQNFFDLTSDAAGTAVNASNGATVTLTNVTFTNNTSNLPKSGSTNQNAGGALAASGSATKVTAVN
-50 SPVKGGEEA
+50 VTYA
-59 NFEGTRAYLYAGNA
+59 NNKATAGNGGA
-73 LAISMEGRDYG
+73 LAISDATYAQRGGSLSGNSAMG
-84 ENAKVEGVKASY
+84 
-96 VQEQAAG
+96 G
-103 GAGTLA
+103 GAL
-109 INALILEG
+109 
-117 GTISGLVADPV
+117 S
-128 KDAETS
+128 S
-134 AVGGSALAAVYSKS
+134 SGGSASF
-148 EGNANAL
+148 
-155 RVRVKGT
+155 T
-162 DFTGNAS
+162 D
-169 TGQGG
+169 
-174 AVYLEGVEAAFTDS
+174 VAFTD
-188 NFQNNT
+188 NT
-194 SSKEGG
+194 ATGFGG
-200 AIYAKGGQVTL
+200 AIMADKAAEVTIAAK
-211 AAANADVVISG
+211 DVDLVISG
-222 NKDASKNAGGFLYAA
+222 NAGGDETTYTGKKYAGHTGGFIHA
-237 DAANVTLDAAEGRTI
+237 KGNSNLTLDAAEGRTI
-252 TIGTAGESTDG
+252 TIGTVGESTDS
-263 LASYTTRDSHG
+263 LTSYTTRAEGGHG

-318 AANGFL
+318 ATNGFL

-426 GDVVMK
+426 GDVVMN
-432 GGQLELKDNSIT
+432 GGQLELKNNTIT
-444 RIDGSVTFDKD
+444 RIDGSVTFAA
-455 NGAALAFNS
+455 GAALAFNS

-473 NLINDDLKTTT
+473 NLINDDLETKTV
-484 AFGEALRTGKNEGKG
+484 FGKALGTVKG
-499 MGKIKIVETAWTDT
+499 KIVETAYTGT
-513 YTLDQLKA
+513 YTLDQLED

-526 GGVDTGVFSFENAT
+526 GGVETGVFSFENAT
-540 LVGNDKGNVSISE
+540 LVDNDKGNVSIDK
-553 VITEGGTYGQSTLKA
+553 VLKTGGTYGSSTLKA
-568 EASKEGAVAITAQ
+568 AASKDGAVAITAVS

-589 EVDAATKK
+589 EVDADTTK
-597 VTVTNTAAVTMV
+597 VTITNAAAVTMV
-609 GAKDSGNLLE
+609 GAKDSGNLID
-619 GRNVELL
+619 GQDVGLL

-676 SLSMGTLVIGKGSQ
+676 SLSMGTLVIGTGSQ

-721 TVAVNGLLTTNAA
+721 AVAVNGLLTTNAA

-756 TTVTVAAD
+756 TTVTVGAD

-777 ATTPSPSTVAV
+777 PTTPSASTVAV
-788 KSTGT
+788 NSTGT

-798 TGFVQTRADVETYAD
+798 TGFVQTLSDVEAYSA
-813 SDVDNTVFGKN
+813 SDADNTVFGN
-824 TKVTVDGKLVLT
+824 LTTVTVDGKLVLT
-836 NVLKTGLIELGSD
+836 NVTKSGVVELGKSD
-849 GSTIG
+849 SAVNGTIE
-854 TDVTTDS
+854 TDS
-861 KFIGVDLTSGLQL
+861 KFIKGAYNETGVVLS
-874 VYNSVI
+874 YASVI
-880 GNVTLDARLAARYAQ
+880 GNDTLDARLAARYAQ

-1047 AVKDFA
+1047 AAKDFA

>member
-24 AAVISTGAFAAS
+24 AAVISTGAFAATS
-36 SSGVLITPDATELN
+36 AGALVVDGTEQSIADQNFFDLTSDAAGTAVNASNGATVTLTNVTFTNNTSNLPKSGSTNQNAGGALAASGSATKVTAVN
-50 SPVKGGEEA
+50 VTYA
-59 NFEGTRAYLYAGNA
+59 NNKATAGNGGA
-73 LAISMEGRDYG
+73 LAISDATYAQRGGSLSGNSAMG
-84 ENAKVEGVKASY
+84 
-96 VQEQAAG
+96 G
-103 GAGTLA
+103 GALS
-109 INALILEG
+109 
-117 GTISGLVADPV
+117 IS
-128 KDAETS
+128 
-134 AVGGSALAAVYSKS
+134 GGSASF
-148 EGNANAL
+148 
-155 RVRVKGT
+155 T
-162 DFTGNAS
+162 D
-169 TGQGG
+169 
-174 AVYLEGVEAAFTDS
+174 VAFTD
-188 NFQNNT
+188 NT
-194 SSKEGG
+194 ATGFGG
-200 AIYAKGGQVTL
+200 AIMADKAAEVTIAAK
-211 AAANADVVISG
+211 DVDLVISG
-222 NKDASKNAGGFLYAA
+222 NAGGDETTYTGKKYAGHTGGFIHA
-237 DAANVTLDAAEGRTI
+237 KGNSNLTLDAAEGRTI
-252 TIGTAGESTDG
+252 TIGTVGESTDS
-263 LASYTTRDSHG
+263 LTSYTTRAEGGHG

-318 AANGFL
+318 AANGFS

-331 KATGSSTLILHDVLF
+331 TATGSSTLILHDVLF
-346 NSREKAVGKT
+346 NSREKADGKT

-362 YAADTSTVK
+362 EAADTSTVK
-371 AGTFTVGNSS
+371 AGTFTVGN
-381 YGLSGVPEQ
+381 YRLSGVGEQ

-426 GDVVMK
+426 GDVVMN
-432 GGQLELKDNSIT
+432 GGQLELKNNTIT
-444 RIDGSVTFDKD
+444 RIDGSVTFDK
-455 NGAALAFNS
+455 GALAFVGS
-464 SATLETAWT
+464 PTLETAWT
-473 NLINDDLKTTT
+473 NLINDDLKTNT
-484 AFGEALRTGKNEGKG
+484 AFGEALRTAKNEGKG
-499 MGKIKIVETAWTDT
+499 MGKIKIVETAYKGT
-513 YTLDQLKA
+513 YTLNQLKA
-521 ANKFF
+521 ANQFF
-526 GGVDTGVFSFENAT
+526 GGVNTVVFSFENAT
-540 LVGNDKGNVSISE
+540 LVGDDKGNVSISE
-553 VITEGGTYGQSTLKA
+553 VIGEGGTYGQSTLKA
-568 EASKEGAVAITAQ
+568 EASKEGAVEITAQ
-581 KDISFGAL
+581 TDISFGAL

-597 VTVTNTAAVTMV
+597 VTVKNAAAVTMV
-609 GAKDSGNLLE
+609 GAKDSGNLID
-619 GRNVELL
+619 GQDVGLL
-626 AFTGTLNLGDST
+626 TFTGTLNLGDST

-676 SLSMGTLVIGKGSQ
+676 SLSMGTLVIGTGSQ
-690 IEQMSGASNTMT
+690 NEQMSGASNTMT

-745 LYVDRKLSLNA
+745 FYVDRKLSLNA
-756 TTVTVAAD
+756 TTVTVGAD

-777 ATTPSPSTVAV
+777 QTTPSASTVAV

-798 TGFVQTRADVETYAD
+798 TGFVQTLAD

-836 NVLKTGLIELGSD
+836 NVTKSGVVELGKS
-849 GSTIG
+849 GSAVNGTIE
-854 TDVTTDS
+854 TDS
-861 KFIGVDLTSGLQL
+861 KFIKGAYDETGVVLS
-874 VYNSVI
+874 YASVI

-969 GNQMGVWADVFH
+969 GNAMGVWADVFH

-1047 AVKDFA
+1047 AAKDFA

-1066 SNDFKGTGDASDAAS
+1066 SNDFKGTGDASDATS

-1136 AAFDAQGWTFRP
+1136 AAFEAQGWTFRP
-1148 TADVTIVPQLGDKSV
+1148 TADVTIVPQLGDKAV

-1209 NTNVNASVVYRF
+1209 NTNVNASVIYRF

>member
-24 AAVISTGAFAAS
+24 AAVISTGAFAATS
-36 SSGVLITPDATELN
+36 AEALVVDGTEQSIADQNFFDLTSDVAGTAVNASNGATVTLTNVTFTNNTSNLPKSGSTNQNAGGALAASGSATKVTAVN
-50 SPVKGGEEA
+50 VTYA
-59 NFEGTRAYLYAGNA
+59 NNKATAGNGGA
-73 LAISMEGRDYG
+73 LAISD
-84 ENAKVEGVKASY
+84 
-96 VQEQAAG
+96 AAYAQTGGSLSGNSAMGG
-103 GAGTLA
+103 GALS
-109 INALILEG
+109 
-117 GTISGLVADPV
+117 IS
-128 KDAETS
+128 
-134 AVGGSALAAVYSKS
+134 GGSASF
-148 EGNANAL
+148 
-155 RVRVKGT
+155 T
-162 DFTGNAS
+162 D
-169 TGQGG
+169 
-174 AVYLEGVEAAFTDS
+174 VAFTD
-188 NFQNNT
+188 NT
-194 SSKEGG
+194 ATGFGG
-200 AIYAKGGQVTL
+200 AIMADKAAEVTIAAK
-211 AAANADVVISG
+211 DVDLVISG
-222 NKDASKNAGGFLYAA
+222 NAGGDETTYTGKKYAGHTGGFIHA
-237 DAANVTLDAAEGRTI
+237 KGNSNLTLDAAEGRTI
-252 TIGTAGESTDG
+252 TIGTVGESTDS
-263 LASYTTRDSHG
+263 LTSYTTRAEGGHG

-318 AANGFL
+318 ATNGFS

-346 NSREKAVGKT
+346 NSRETGGGKT
-356 CEGLSI
+356 CTGLAI
-362 YAADTSTVK
+362 DAAGTSTVK
-371 AGTFTVGNSS
+371 AGTFTVGDSS
-381 YGLSGVPEQ
+381 YRLSDVAKQ
-390 EGLGSIDVAAG
+390 QGLGSIDVARG
-401 ASASIEKLVINS
+401 TSASIEKLVINS
-413 GGFQVWGSGRVTI
+413 GEFQVYGPGRVTI

-432 GGQLELKDNSIT
+432 DGKLALKDNTIT
-444 RIDGSVTFDKD
+444 RIDGSVTFAE
-455 NGAALAFNS
+455 GAALAFES

-473 NLINDDLKTTT
+473 NLINDGLETKTV
-484 AFGEALRTGKNEGKG
+484 FGKALGTVKG
-499 MGKIKIVETAWTDT
+499 KIVETAWTGT
-513 YTLDQLKA
+513 YTLEQLKD

-540 LVGNDKGNVSISE
+540 LVGDKGNVSIDE
-553 VITEGGTYGQSTLKA
+553 VLTTGGTYGSSTLKA
-568 EASKEGAVAITAQ
+568 EDSKDGKVAITAGS

-589 EVDAATKK
+589 EVDAATTEVKI
-597 VTVTNTAAVTMV
+597 TNADAAVTMV

-619 GRNVELL
+619 GRNVERLD
-626 AFTGTLNLGDST
+626 FTGTLNLGDST

-650 ATTLNVNGNYSAKT
+650 ATTLNVNGSYSAKT

-676 SLSMGTLVIGKGSQ
+676 SLSMGTLVIGTGSQ
-690 IEQMSGASNTMT
+690 NEQMSGASNTMT

-745 LYVDRKLSLNA
+745 FYVDRKLSLNA
-756 TTVTVAAD
+756 TTVTVGAD

-777 ATTPSPSTVAV
+777 QTTPSASTVAV

-798 TGFVQTRADVETYAD
+798 TGFVQTLAD
-813 SDVDNTVFGKN
+813 SDVDNTVFGKD
-824 TKVTVDGKLVLT
+824 TTVTVNGKLVLT

-849 GSTIG
+849 DSTIG
-854 TDVTTDS
+854 SDVTTDS
-861 KFIGVDLTSGLQL
+861 KFIGVDLNSGLQL

-880 GNVTLDARLAARYAQ
+880 GNDTLDARLAARYAQ

-955 AQVAD
+955 AQVTD

-969 GNQMGVWADVFH
+969 GNAMGVWADVFH

-1047 AVKDFA
+1047 AAKDFA

-1066 SNDFKGTGDASDAAS
+1066 SNDFKGTGDASDATS

-1136 AAFDAQGWTFRP
+1136 AAFEAQGWTFRP

>member
-24 AAVISTGAFAAS
+24 AAVISTGAFAATS
-36 SSGVLITPDATELN
+36 AEALVVDGTEQSIADQNFFDLTSDAAGTAVNASNGATVTLTNVTFTNNTSNLPKSGSTNQNAGGALAASGSGTKVTAVNVTYANNKAT
-50 SPVKGGEEA
+50 
-59 NFEGTRAYLYAGNA
+59 AGNGGA
-73 LAISMEGRDYG
+73 LAISDATYAQRGGSLSGNSAMG
-84 ENAKVEGVKASY
+84 
-96 VQEQAAG
+96 G
-103 GAGTLA
+103 GALS
-109 INALILEG
+109 
-117 GTISGLVADPV
+117 IS
-128 KDAETS
+128 
-134 AVGGSALAAVYSKS
+134 GGSASF
-148 EGNANAL
+148 
-155 RVRVKGT
+155 T
-162 DFTGNAS
+162 D
-169 TGQGG
+169 
-174 AVYLEGVEAAFTDS
+174 VAFTD
-188 NFQNNT
+188 NT
-194 SSKEGG
+194 ATGFGG
-200 AIYAKGGQVTL
+200 AIMADKAAEVTIAAK
-211 AAANADVVISG
+211 DVDLVISG
-222 NKDASKNAGGFLYAA
+222 NAGGDETTYTGKKYAGHTGGFIHA
-237 DAANVTLDAAEGRTI
+237 KGNSNLTLDAAEGRTI
-252 TIGTAGESTDG
+252 TIGTVGESTDS
-263 LASYTTRDSHG
+263 LTSYTTRAEGGHG

-318 AANGFL
+318 ATKGFS

-331 KATGSSTLILHDVLF
+331 TATGSSTLILHDVLF

-362 YAADTSTVK
+362 EAADTSTVK

-381 YGLSGVPEQ
+381 YGLSDVDEQ

-426 GDVVMK
+426 GDVVMN
-432 GGQLELKDNSIT
+432 GGQLELKNNTIT
-444 RIDGSVTFDKD
+444 RIDGSVTFAE
-455 NGAALAFNS
+455 GAKLAFNS

-473 NLINDDLKTTT
+473 NLINDDLKTKT
-484 AFGEALRTGKNEGKG
+484 AFGEAIGTTTTS
-499 MGKIKIVETAWTDT
+499 IVETAYTGT
-513 YTLDQLKA
+513 YTLAQLKA
-521 ANKFF
+521 ANQFF
-526 GGVDTGVFSFENAT
+526 GRVDSGVFSFENAT

-676 SLSMGTLVIGKGSQ
+676 SLSMGTLVIGTGSQ

-708 LAGATMGHDVSGG
+708 LVGATMGHDVSGG

-756 TTVTVAAD
+756 TTVTVGAD
-764 NELGKSVSMKPTT
+764 NELGKSVPIKPTT
-777 ATTPSPSTVAV
+777 PTTPSASTVAV

-798 TGFVQTRADVETYAD
+798 TGFVQTLADVETYAD

-836 NVLKTGLIELGSD
+836 NVTKSGVVELGKS
-849 GSTIG
+849 GSAVNGTIE
-854 TDVTTDS
+854 TDS
-861 KFIGVDLTSGLQL
+861 KFIKGAYDETGVVLS
-874 VYNSVI
+874 YASVI

-955 AQVAD
+955 AQVTD

-969 GNQMGVWADVFH
+969 GNAMGVWADVFH

-1047 AVKDFA
+1047 AAKDFA

-1136 AAFDAQGWTFRP
+1136 AAFEAQGWTFRP

>member
-1 MQNNTIAAAMP
+1 M
-12 GFGTKTILAAAV
+12 
-24 AAVISTGAFAAS
+24 SAS
-36 SSGVLITPDATELN
+36 
-50 SPVKGGEEA
+50 
-59 NFEGTRAYLYAGNA
+59 
-73 LAISMEGRDYG
+73 
-84 ENAKVEGVKASY
+84 
-96 VQEQAAG
+96 
-103 GAGTLA
+103 
-109 INALILEG
+109 
-117 GTISGLVADPV
+117 
-128 KDAETS
+128 
-134 AVGGSALAAVYSKS
+134 
-148 EGNANAL
+148 
-155 RVRVKGT
+155 
-162 DFTGNAS
+162 
-169 TGQGG
+169 
-174 AVYLEGVEAAFTDS
+174 
-188 NFQNNT
+188 
-194 SSKEGG
+194 
-200 AIYAKGGQVTL
+200 
-211 AAANADVVISG
+211 
-222 NKDASKNAGGFLYAA
+222 
-237 DAANVTLDAAEGRTI
+237 
-252 TIGTAGESTDG
+252 
-263 LASYTTRDSHG
+263 
-274 TLTKTGEGKVVIN
+274 
-287 SSMEAWKNDVVVK
+287 
-300 AGTLEI
+300 
-306 MSGIGSYDLSVV
+306 
-318 AANGFL
+318 
-324 NNYGQTV
+324 NYG
-331 KATGSSTLILHDVLF
+331 IHDL
-346 NSREKAVGKT
+346 T
-356 CEGLSI
+356 
-362 YAADTSTVK
+362 
-371 AGTFTVGNSS
+371 
-381 YGLSGVPEQ
+381 EQ
-390 EGLGSIDVAAG
+390 RGLGSIDVAAG
-401 ASASIEKLVINS
+401 ATASAQQLVIND
-413 GGFQVWGSGRVTI
+413 GTFRVWGSGNFTVGSVTI
-426 GDVVMK
+426 GST
-432 GGQLELKDNSIT
+432 GQLEFRESSVT
-444 RIDGSVTFDKD
+444 RINGTVTAEAGVLTAFDS
-455 NGAALAFNS
+455 G
-464 SATLETAWT
+464 ATLETAWT
-473 NLINDDLKTTT
+473 NLINDNLETKTV
-484 AFGEALRTGKNEGKG
+484 FGEALGTVKG
-499 MGKIKIVETAWTDT
+499 KIVETAWTGT
-513 YTLDQLKA
+513 YTLDQLKD
-521 ANKFF
+521 ANQFF

-540 LVGNDKGNVSISE
+540 LVGDENGNVSIDE
-553 VITEGGTYGQSTLKA
+553 VLTTGGTYGSSTLKA
-568 EASKEGAVAITAQ
+568 AASKDGAVAITAGS

-589 EVDAATKK
+589 EVDSATTN
-597 VTVTNTAAVTMV
+597 VSVTNSAVVTLV

-619 GRNVELL
+619 GRNVERLD
-626 AFTGTLNLGDST
+626 FSGTLNLGA
-638 DDAGTVNAEALS
+638 DAEDVGTVNANALS
-650 ATTLNVNGNYSAKT
+650 AATLNVNGAYAAKT
-664 VHTVTGTVSEGA
+664 VQTMNGTVAEGA
-676 SLSMGTLVIGKGSQ
+676 SLSMGTLILKDNSSSGKMKV
-690 IEQMSGASNTMT
+690 E
-702 VDGTLE
+702 GTLE
-708 LAGATMGHDVSGG
+708 LSGSTALYDVIGG
-721 TVAVNGLLTTNAA
+721 ELTSTGLLTTNAA
-734 ASAAYADTGAV
+734 AAAQYADEADAV
-745 LYVDRKLSLNA
+745 FYVDRQVTLSGA
-756 TTVTVAAD
+756 AVTVGSAAG
-764 NELGKSVSMKPTT
+764 LGKAVSMKPVTPSIPSAGT
-777 ATTPSPSTVAV
+777 PATTQSVTVNTDAA
-788 KSTGT
+788 

-798 TGFVQTRADVETYAD
+798 TGFVQTLADVETYAD

-824 TKVTVDGKLVLT
+824 TKVTVGGKLVLT

-849 GSTIG
+849 DSTIG
-854 TDVTTDS
+854 SDVTTDS

-880 GNVTLDARLAARYAQ
+880 GNDTLDARLAARYAQ

-969 GNQMGVWADVFH
+969 GNAMGVWADVFH

-1001 GVLGFDMPVADL
+1001 GVLGFDMPIADL

-1047 AVKDFA
+1047 AAKDFA

-1081 MTFGVRGDFTAYQSG
+1081 MTLGVRGDFTAYQSG

-1136 AAFDAQGWTFRP
+1136 AAFEAQGWTFRP
-1148 TADVTIVPQLGDKSV
+1148 TADVTIVPQLGDNSV

>member
-50 SPVKGGEEA
+50 SPVKSGVEA

-96 VQEQAAG
+96 VQEQAAD

-148 EGNANAL
+148 EGNAKAL

-211 AAANADVVISG
+211 AAANADVAISG
-222 NKDASKNAGGFLYAA
+222 NKAASKNAGGFLYAA

-287 SSMEAWKNDVVVK
+287 SSMESWNNDITVE

-306 MSGIGSYDLSVV
+306 LSKIGSYDLNV
-318 AANGFL
+318 AATKSFDT
-324 NNYGQTV
+324 NYAHIVTV
-331 KATGSSTLILHDVLF
+331 KNGATAILHDVLF
-346 NSREKAVGKT
+346 NSRVINGAWQ
-356 CEGLSI
+356 CEGFAI
-362 YAADTSTVK
+362 YAEAGSTVQG
-371 AGTFTVGNSS
+371 GTFTVSASN
-381 YGLSGVPEQ
+381 YGIHDLTEQ
-390 EGLGSIDVAAG
+390 RGLGSIDVAAG
-401 ASASIEKLVINS
+401 ATASAQQLVIND
-413 GGFQVWGSGRVTI
+413 GTFRVWGSGNFTVGSVTI
-426 GDVVMK
+426 GST
-432 GGQLELKDNSIT
+432 GQLEFRESSVT
-444 RIDGSVTFDKD
+444 RINGTVTAEAGVLTAFDS
-455 NGAALAFNS
+455 G
-464 SATLETAWT
+464 ATLETAWT
-473 NLINDDLKTTT
+473 NLINDDLETKTV
-484 AFGEALRTGKNEGKG
+484 FGEALGTVKG
-499 MGKIKIVETAWTDT
+499 KIVETAWTGT

-521 ANKFF
+521 ANQFF
-526 GGVDTGVFSFENAT
+526 GGVDKGVFSFENAT
-540 LVGNDKGNVSISE
+540 LVGDENGNVSIDE
-553 VITEGGTYGQSTLKA
+553 VLTTGGTYGSSTLKA
-568 EASKEGAVAITAQ
+568 AASKDGAVAITAGS

-589 EVDAATKK
+589 EVDADTTK
-597 VTVTNTAAVTMV
+597 VTITNAAAVTMV

-626 AFTGTLNLGDST
+626 AFSGTLNLGA
-638 DDAGTVNAEALS
+638 DAEDVGTVNAEALS
-650 ATTLNVNGNYSAKT
+650 ATTLNVNGSYSAKT

-676 SLSMGTLVIGKGSQ
+676 SLSMGTLILKDKSSSGKMNV
-690 IEQMSGASNTMT
+690 E
-702 VDGTLE
+702 GTLE

-721 TVAVNGLLTTNAA
+721 AVAVNGLLTTNAA

-756 TTVTVAAD
+756 TTVTVGAD
-764 NELGKSVSMKPTT
+764 NELGKSVPMKPTT
-777 ATTPSPSTVAV
+777 PTTPSASIVAV

-798 TGFVQTRADVETYAD
+798 TGFVQTLADVEAYAD
-813 SDVDNTVFGKN
+813 SDVDSTVFGN
-824 TKVTVDGKLVLT
+824 LTTVTVDGKLVLT
-836 NVLKTGLIELGSD
+836 NVTKSGVVELGKSD
-849 GSTIG
+849 SAVNGTIE
-854 TDVTTDS
+854 TDS
-861 KFIGVDLTSGLQL
+861 KFIKGAYDETGVVLS
-874 VYNSVI
+874 YASVI
-880 GNVTLDARLAARYAQ
+880 GNDTLDARLAARYAQ

-920 RSGDETLTAEGLAA
+920 RPGDETLTEEGLAA

-939 GGNVTAG
+939 DGNVTAG

-1047 AVKDFA
+1047 AAKDFA

-1066 SNDFKGTGDASDAAS
+1066 SNDFKGTGDASDASS

-1136 AAFDAQGWTFRP
+1136 AAFEAQGWTFRP
-1148 TADVTIVPQLGDKSV
+1148 TADVTIVPQLGDKAV

-1209 NTNVNASVVYRF
+1209 NTNVNASVIYRF

>member
-24 AAVISTGAFAAS
+24 AAVISTGAFAATS
-36 SSGVLITPDATELN
+36 A
-50 SPVKGGEEA
+50 EA
-59 NFEGTRAYLYAGNA
+59 LVVEGTEQSIADQNFFDLTSDVAGTAVNASNGATVTLTNVTFTNNTSNLPKSGSTNQNAGGALAASGSATKVTAVNVTYANNKATAGNGGA
-73 LAISMEGRDYG
+73 LAISDATYAQRGGSLSGNSAMG
-84 ENAKVEGVKASY
+84 
-96 VQEQAAG
+96 G
-103 GAGTLA
+103 GALS
-109 INALILEG
+109 
-117 GTISGLVADPV
+117 IS
-128 KDAETS
+128 
-134 AVGGSALAAVYSKS
+134 GGSASF
-148 EGNANAL
+148 
-155 RVRVKGT
+155 T
-162 DFTGNAS
+162 D
-169 TGQGG
+169 
-174 AVYLEGVEAAFTDS
+174 VAFTD
-188 NFQNNT
+188 NT
-194 SSKEGG
+194 ATGFGG
-200 AIYAKGGQVTL
+200 AIMADKAAEVTIAAK
-211 AAANADVVISG
+211 DVDLVISG
-222 NKDASKNAGGFLYAA
+222 NAGGDETTYTGKKYAGHTGGFIHA
-237 DAANVTLDAAEGRTI
+237 KGNSNLTLDAAEGRTI
-252 TIGTAGESTDG
+252 TIGTVGESTDS
-263 LASYTTRDSHG
+263 LTSYTTRAEGGHG

-318 AANGFL
+318 ATKGFS

-331 KATGSSTLILHDVLF
+331 TATGSSTLILHDVLF

-362 YAADTSTVK
+362 EAADTSTVK

-381 YGLSGVPEQ
+381 YGLSDVDEQ

-413 GGFQVWGSGRVTI
+413 GGFQVWGPGRVTI
-426 GDVVMK
+426 GDVVMN
-432 GGQLELKDNSIT
+432 GGQLELKNNTIT
-444 RIDGSVTFDKD
+444 RIDGSVTFAA
-455 NGAALAFNS
+455 GATLAFNS

-473 NLINDDLKTTT
+473 NLINDDLETKTV
-484 AFGEALRTGKNEGKG
+484 FGESLGTVTG
-499 MGKIKIVETAWTDT
+499 KIVETAWTGT

-521 ANKFF
+521 ANQFF

-540 LVGNDKGNVSISE
+540 LVGDKGNVSIDE
-553 VITEGGTYGQSTLKA
+553 VLTTGGTYGSSTLKA
-568 EASKEGAVAITAQ
+568 AASKDGAVAITAGS
-581 KDISFGAL
+581 KAISFGAL
-589 EVDAATKK
+589 EVDSATTN
-597 VTVTNTAAVTMV
+597 VSVTNSAVVTLV

-619 GRNVELL
+619 GRNVERLD
-626 AFTGTLNLGDST
+626 FSGTLNLGA
-638 DDAGTVNAEALS
+638 DAEDVGTVNANALS
-650 ATTLNVNGNYSAKT
+650 AATLNVNGAYAAKT
-664 VHTVTGTVSEGA
+664 VQTMNGTVAEGA
-676 SLSMGTLVIGKGSQ
+676 SLSMGTLILKDNSSSGKMKV
-690 IEQMSGASNTMT
+690 E
-702 VDGTLE
+702 GTLE
-708 LAGATMGHDVSGG
+708 LSGSTALYDVIGG
-721 TVAVNGLLTTNAA
+721 ELTSTGLLTTNAA
-734 ASAAYADTGAV
+734 AAAQYADEADAV
-745 LYVDRKLSLNA
+745 FYVDRQVTLSGA
-756 TTVTVAAD
+756 AVTVGSAAG
-764 NELGKSVSMKPTT
+764 LGKAVSMKPVTPSIPSAGT
-777 ATTPSPSTVAV
+777 PATTQSVTVNTDAA
-788 KSTGT
+788 

-798 TGFVQTRADVETYAD
+798 TGFVQTLADVETYAD

-836 NVLKTGLIELGSD
+836 NVTKSGVVELGKSD
-849 GSTIG
+849 SAVNGTIE
-854 TDVTTDS
+854 TDS
-861 KFIGVDLTSGLQL
+861 KFIKGAYNETGVVLS
-874 VYNSVI
+874 YASVI

-920 RSGDETLTAEGLAA
+920 RSGDKTLTAEGLAA

-969 GNQMGVWADVFH
+969 GNAMGVWADVFH

-1148 TADVTIVPQLGDKSV
+1148 TADVTIVPQLGDKAV

>member
-24 AAVISTGAFAAS
+24 AAVISTGAFAATS
-36 SSGVLITPDATELN
+36 AEAIVVAGTGTEQSIADQNFFDLTSDAAGTAVNASNGAKVTLTNVTFTGNTSNLPKSGSTNQNAGGALAASGSGTTVTATN
-50 SPVKGGEEA
+50 VTYA
-59 NFEGTRAYLYAGNA
+59 NNKATAGNGGA
-73 LAISMEGRDYG
+73 LAISD
-84 ENAKVEGVKASY
+84 
-96 VQEQAAG
+96 AAYAQTGGSLSGNSAMGG
-103 GAGTLA
+103 GALS
-109 INALILEG
+109 
-117 GTISGLVADPV
+117 IS
-128 KDAETS
+128 
-134 AVGGSALAAVYSKS
+134 GGSASF
-148 EGNANAL
+148 
-155 RVRVKGT
+155 T
-162 DFTGNAS
+162 D
-169 TGQGG
+169 
-174 AVYLEGVEAAFTDS
+174 VAFTD
-188 NFQNNT
+188 NAATGF
-194 SSKEGG
+194 GG
-200 AIYAKGGQVTL
+200 AIMADKAAEVTIAAK
-211 AAANADVVISG
+211 DVDLVISG
-222 NKDASKNAGGFLYAA
+222 NAGGDETTYTGKKYAGHTGGFIHA
-237 DAANVTLDAAEGRTI
+237 KGNSNLTLDAAEGRTI
-252 TIGTAGESTDG
+252 TIGTVGESTDS
-263 LASYTTRDSHG
+263 LTSYTTRAKDGYG
-274 TLTKTGEGKVVIN
+274 TLTKKGKGKVVIN
-287 SSMEAWKNDVVVK
+287 SSMEAWKNDVVVE

-318 AANGFL
+318 ATKGFS

-331 KATGSSTLILHDVLF
+331 TATGSSTLILHDVLF
-346 NSREKAVGKT
+346 NSREEGGGKT
-356 CEGLSI
+356 CTGLAI
-362 YAADTSTVK
+362 DAAGTSTVK
-371 AGTFTVGNSS
+371 AGTFTVGDSS
-381 YGLSGVPEQ
+381 YGLSGGEQ
-390 EGLGSIDVAAG
+390 QGLGSIDVAAG

-413 GGFQVWGSGRVTI
+413 GEFQVYGPGRVTI
-426 GDVVMK
+426 GDVVMNR
-432 GGQLELKDNSIT
+432 GQLELKNNTIT
-444 RIDGSVTFDKD
+444 RIDGSVTFAE
-455 NGAALAFNS
+455 GAALAFES

-473 NLINDDLKTTT
+473 NLINDDLETKTV
-484 AFGEALRTGKNEGKG
+484 FGKALGTVKG
-499 MGKIKIVETAWTDT
+499 KIVETAWTGT
-513 YTLDQLKA
+513 YTLDQLKD
-521 ANKFF
+521 ANQFF

-540 LVGNDKGNVSISE
+540 LVGDENGNVSIDK
-553 VITEGGTYGQSTLKA
+553 VLTTGGTYGSSTLKA
-568 EASKEGAVAITAQ
+568 AASVGGAVAITAQ

-609 GAKDSGNLLE
+609 GAKDSGNLID
-619 GRNVELL
+619 GQDVGLL

-676 SLSMGTLVIGKGSQ
+676 SLSMGTLVIGTGSQ

-756 TTVTVAAD
+756 TTVTVGAD
-764 NELGKSVSMKPTT
+764 NESGKSVPIKPTT
-777 ATTPSPSTVAV
+777 PTTPSASTVAV

-798 TGFVQTRADVETYAD
+798 TGFVQTLADVET
-813 SDVDNTVFGKN
+813 DVDNTVFGKN

-849 GSTIG
+849 DSTIG
-854 TDVTTDS
+854 SDVTTDS
-861 KFIGVDLTSGLQL
+861 KFIEGVYGRNGVVLSY
-874 VYNSVI
+874 VSVI
-880 GNVTLDARLAARYAQ
+880 GNDTLDARLAARYAQ

-920 RSGDETLTAEGLAA
+920 RSGNETLTAEGLAA

-969 GNQMGVWADVFH
+969 GNAMGVWADVFH

-1148 TADVTIVPQLGDKSV
+1148 TADVTIVPQLGDKAV

-1209 NTNVNASVVYRF
+1209 NTNVNASVIYRF